1 MNQFLSKV
9 NRYVIALIGV
19 LVLGISSVYAG
30 TAYTNGRAFLKQ
42 GSPTGGGKVYVASN
56 ATEPTSGQYKAVTSS
71 TSPAFNVQVDGNATF
86 HYWAV
91 ANAGYIFTGW
101 YTAEGALQSSGAAHI
116 SKAVTAGTAGTSD
129 THAYADFY
137 ASFIKQIQ
145 LSFVVPTNGSFTITH
160 KGSEVTPA
168 YSSFT
173 TEGKVVLTALPA
185 DGYKLRGWYTTTN
198 GGVTKNYFAFGNSC
212 EPNFTSNTT
221 IGAEFVPDDGKATF
235 WIKGTNFI
243 YDNLTDANT
252 KAASVSSKMIV
263 VVSDGVVGAGTY
275 TISSGVTLLI
285 PYEETYTLMTKP
297 NIKHIPSPNAASKVT
312 SIFRKLTLA
321 SGATVNVSGN
331 ICIGGSI
338 ASCNGGSPSSFP
350 TGPVGMLDLS
360 RGGTINLA
368 SGSNLYAWG
377 YVKGQDMDQGNNTEA
392 SGVGQINA
400 ASNAT
405 VWEDYQVG
413 EWRGGTAS
421 STIYNNKGSWK
432 FFPFQSYT
440 VQNIEAPVNYAY
452 GSNLKCFWTIFG
464 NGSVYDVNFP
474 LIASSGSLFKLAS
487 GGTVRKWYDPT
498 TDHVCFELGGTAALD
513 ALTLSVMGETVSSSD
528 YYLPIPANL
537 KIILKSGNSLTVS
550 KPMTMHAGSVVEVK
564 SGATLNVNN
573 RVHLFDADDW
583 DTYCMY
589 AYYYRTYYSPSLHF
603 NRGEGTAKTNL
614 EDATVIVDGTV
625 DVKGAYLYSSAHGS
639 NICGNG
645 GGTFKYAAL
654 PSNTTMTQC
663 KVLKDNVSVN
673 IRSANLHNDNGTYTK
688 GIASTTFK
696 NVNGR
701 WFTNA
706 KATEK
711 ANHTYD
717 FTYIKSGDVYG
728 TGGTNATVAACWSKD
743 KTGLE
748 LQDKWANIKS
758 EGCDNWWT
766 GIDDSHLYNWTRN
779 SAWHQ
784 YIKTGSTTTG
794 SGEEAVT
801 TDTYVGSDGKMLY
814 KTDCEFVD
822 AGSIDGNC
830 LYPSN
835 KALVNGSLIA
845 VTANT
850 SPDHGYHATADAS
863 TYYLCFEGCVWHPA
877 TRNAENLYTVD
888 GTKYIWYGDKWMAV
902 EYDSGVSLHYSLNAT
917 NVKIYYEY
925 VGSAWVLATP
935 VAEVVTSA
943 GTEQV
948 FSIANAITKAKAG
961 GTNVT
966 IRLLKNISG
975 TISYDGTNNCGL
987 DLNGFTL
994 SSSTSGMITVNSAT
1008 ATFIIKDQS
1017 AAGTGKVQLSYS
1029 ANARHYAISVTKG
1042 NLVVNSGT
1050 ISAIN
1055 TMAYNSSSAK
1065 TVDVGAITVAA
1076 GHKVTV
1082 NGGSIEAISDHNPY
1096 GIYLAGATAMATIN
1110 GGTIEAKTTE
1120 RSSSVDSPYGI
1131 IGAGSIYV
1139 NGGTVKA
1146 TCYRSSSSRGIS
1158 SSGTFTMTG
1167 GSVIAT
1173 ASSTCYG
1180 VYAASGSNTT
1190 ISGGTVTS
1198 TTTGGTARALIS
1210 YATATVSGG
1219 TLTAT
1224 AGGSDAKGIY
1234 VANGTTT
1241 VNAGAVVNAT
1251 ATTKAYGI
1259 YYADNTPTVT
1269 VNGGAFTV
1277 STTSTTGSYGV
1288 YAAKGTGTIN
1298 DGTFTVTA
1306 KTTGAEG
1313 MHVETANTP
1322 KLTLNGGKFMVK
1334 NSDGAANGTIN
1345 NTGATLA
1352 NFSMAG
1358 GYFNVAPNGTTNIA
1372 AGKTVKD
1379 LDATVEASLISAGYT
1394 KKIAGNEYTVTWC
1407 KMGGNTGSNILKTEK
1422 WESGKVPVWTGAD
1435 PDLNTTGVTRVF
1447 AGWNTGTWNSG
1458 TAYPIG
1464 TPLPA
1469 ITDHDVT
1476 YYAINRPIYAEVIAD
1491 GKDSLFTSAQSAWKY
1506 AMKKTQATIRIKT
1519 QLGTEESVGNMTQ
1532 MVFNPD
1538 NANSTIT
1545 LDLNGLSWTMGR
1557 HATAAN
1563 NTSPFIHVNPTQT
1576 GCKLI
1581 ITDNSA
1587 SGNGYLMNSWAKT
1600 DGDLRCVE
1608 VNAGELVLQKGG
1620 IKVKN
1625 TDADHYSYGVV
1636 VSGNNARFTMTGG
1649 TVYATDGKSP
1659 RGVNVANGYGDI
1671 AGGTVEANS
1680 TASEAYALLSYDTVT
1695 VSGGATLR
1703 AIGATGSTYGTYC
1716 NGAAAVLNI
1725 DSAIIISNAYQTAK
1739 GIYSLGGGQTTVDGK
1754 SSISATT
1761 TTGSGA
1767 YALYATGANT
1777 KITTNAG
1784 SYTAT
1789 SALNSAYGVY
1799 AISQGK
1805 VIVNGGSFA
1814 VTATGNAARG
1824 VYAEN
1829 NGVDSIRGGSFNVTS
1844 DTHADPSSFGAYAT
1858 GGTVNI
1864 EDGNFT
1870 LNVHKDL
1877 SNRNC
1882 DLARCGTGASYL
1894 NISGGTFAG
1903 DSAYHAVRSFG
1914 GETMITGN
1922 PVFTA
1927 QRGVDA
1933 GAWASADGTAKVTID
1948 GGTFYCTDNF
1958 ALYATTHTYNG
1969 KTVVGDMTVLDGKFH
1984 TKSNIKPINKSSRPT
1999 YLKIKGGYFT
2009 SYTASDISNNALDSF
2024 VVAPSYTT
2032 AVESTDPMYA
2042 SPNDYRYRVNT
2053 KFTVTWKDGAT
2064 TLKTQEYNRNEIP
2077 SYGGDY
2083 NPSTSAETYEFLGW
2097 SPAIGPVTKDTTY
2110 TALKQKYEA
2119 EVFETGSATTKRYT
2133 TFEAAWADVQK
2144 IENGTLR
2151 ILSNCYKGT
2160 TLTYNPAPAEG
2171 VAEGT
2176 PGYFTTATTTIDLN
2190 GHTYNN
2196 YTSTTDTYALEMKK
2210 AGCKLIITDTSGKTS
2225 GYFGHMNYNAPNC
2238 RYRGVKLEK
2247 GELVLAGG
2255 TLRTQNTYPYLA
2267 DDSEDFSSSGA
2278 YTVLVYAGTTF
2289 TMTGGTLLAEAHK
2302 NARAVCFV
2310 GNGVA
2315 NISGGEIKVLAQY
2328 KKKDDAT
2335 QYYGAGAYGVI
2346 ADNSGGTANISGTVT
2361 ITSKANSSAI
2371 GVYVNASTNAA
2382 EANISGGSIDCWA
2395 KTQASMPVYC
2405 YQTKAVTNISGGSFK
2420 ANCSQD
2426 ASAWNTETVS
2436 VHKGATVNIS
2446 GGTYESTTGSNC
2458 NAVRNFGG
2466 TVTITGNPLFK
2477 TRQGVNAGDYAEA
2490 TATATVYV
2498 NGGTFNNK
2506 GYCFYAN
2513 TSTNDNGTVTGKV
2526 YVNAGYFNSYGGSI
2540 CSGTAGTNLVLN
2552 GGYYKERS
2560 GTSTK
2565 TNITTYKGATT
2576 TVSTLSPAITVAD
2589 TTYHYQL
2596 LTDFNITWLGGES
2609 YSKVTQVKSGVVP
2622 TNTDLD
2628 GKCFLRNDSAF
2639 YFTGWTP
2646 TPIGVIGDAT
2656 YNAAGVYHEAKVTVS
2671 AQDSIFDNFDEA
2683 WAYAM
2688 DQASA
2693 TITLLTNL
2701 TRTTSIIYNPT
2712 PANARHTFDLNN
2724 FTIKENTTDRLLI
2737 VNKADAKL
2745 TITDNSSAKGGCL
2758 YKKMDSSANIST
2770 SVVYHG
2776 ELILAGGK
2784 LYVENTKDDR
2794 VWHPAE
2800 CVHVSRSTDGIFTM
2814 TGGTV
2819 ESQAKYLA
2827 YPLYNYATMNISGGT
2842 IIANATTQGAAQG
2855 LYAVAGTAT
2864 ISGGTWNISST
2875 TSGAVGVAA
2884 TGWVN
2889 TTGTPR
2895 ENGVLNITGGTF
2907 NVSAATSNVQGFKSY
2922 AVGKRI
2928 DGTNYTARGIVNVS
2942 GGTFNVTCSAAT
2954 ATQVFA
2960 AQVDGWRLFDD
2971 ATPHNLIG
2979 EERGEINISGG
2990 TFTVDTRDNGA
3001 WVTNGGNVDLLRCWG
3016 NLNVTGGNFTIYQNN
3031 SSPCAIGVFRG
3042 KATVSGNP
3050 VFNVYG
3056 HTNNAYAV
3064 CAGYWTHENYCDK
3077 NAANNLAEAEVNGGT
3092 FKIITEGQNTNVI
3105 YALGQISAESRD
3117 GETIT
3122 AHAGYAMNAKITVNG
3137 GEFLGICPNES
3148 GKYPILLNS
3157 VDDRVGT
3164 YGTAKSEIY
3173 VNGGKFKSR
3182 KGTEAENTA
3191 TGAVNAHITGKI
3203 LLTGGY
3209 YETNGQLA
3217 TRKADTCDIINITS
3231 AEIDPEYANGYR
3243 YKIEP
3248 HYVAKVSKAGAS
3260 DRFFCVMKDAFDYA
3274 KTQDKSTITLLR
3286 TVDDYEGPTLYYN
3299 PSTAMSCTLD
3309 LNGFTFKGQATSG
3322 EPDRL
3327 LIVSKGGCTFTIK
3340 DSSAGK
3346 TGKFSHEKSGATFA
3360 AIVYH
3365 GTLVL
3370 ESGTVHCKNTSGNAQ
3385 ALRSTEADAIIQ
3397 VTGGKV
3403 HAEATGTAYAVNSY
3417 GPATITGGLVLAEGS
3432 YARGVNSTNANAD
3445 VKVKGNAVIK
3455 AIASA
3460 ETAYGLYVE
3469 GGGKLTINENACD
3482 TAICTTKA
3490 ARGAYVGNGQL
3501 TISGNAKIRANAGT
3515 SSYTVL
3521 AQGDNAN
3528 ATIEGGTITSYS
3540 SANSASITVYALLGA
3555 TAHITGGTFYALC
3568 ISGASNVSPI
3578 RTGADATMTI
3588 DGGTFYGGESG
3599 TQFQAVSI
3607 RGGET
3612 TINGGTFTAA
3622 TGIRAMDWADDTT
3635 IKGKLTV
3642 NGGTFT
3648 TTGTTIYVSSKA
3660 NDSRNAHSEVTI
3672 NGGKFKSTGSNIVQM
3687 DATPD
3692 GADPSTLIIAG
3703 GYFYEKSGTTFKDQ
3717 IIPFIA
3723 DTSEINTLDP
3733 LYEGTYKY
3741 EVAPHYVAS
3750 VTDGAVVTN
3759 YTTFKAAFDYAR
3771 TINNSTVTILDDCNF
3786 ETDGQYGYGL
3796 GTTGK
3801 TMTIDLN
3808 NHTVNAT
3815 NSETSYDRV
3824 FAVTGQITITD
3835 NSVAKGGKLNLTKAH
3850 NGTFLG
3856 IVFNDASQL
3865 TLANGT
3871 IYVENTTASKAVEA
3885 LNIWGTTGIFRQT
3898 GGTLQAKATSATA
3911 TGVQMRGTAEIS
3923 GGNITVTSVGS
3934 TARAFVPAADAG
3946 NSKYGSIT
3954 VSGTPTITVSGARE
3968 VSGVYANVAG
3978 TTTTISGGTWNITST
3993 TSTAYGVRLSKANT
4007 ATISGGTFN
4016 VTATTTNAYGI
4027 YVSGGG
4033 SGTVSGGTFTSRT
4046 GANKNESFGAFA
4058 TGTGTTLDIT
4068 GGTFDVNSADNA
4080 GSNINVVRVQPG
4092 ATVTISGGTFRSGA
4106 NNGNGL
4112 VAFGGVTTVSGTAL
4126 FEAYTGA
4133 YVGSWYSGDGT
4144 NDELATVNLNGGTF
4158 NVKGVAINVTWNTR
4172 YKDGVYLDSPFVN
4185 SIVNVNGGRYKTT
4198 GGTIVQKK
4206 ANGADG
4212 GTAVLHIAGGYFNE
4226 KSGTTFK
4233 GQISPYVADTCD
4245 LNTLD
4250 PLLEGIYKYEVAPH
4264 YVAKVQTGSTTKF
4277 HTTAKGAFD
4286 YAKTVS
4292 NPTITLLDNCTLT
4305 SGGDA
4310 NYNKFTAN
4318 SWTGTLDL
4326 NNFTLTPTIDGEG
4339 RAFTVRGTSSKLT
4352 ITDNSGAKGGKIYYQ
4367 GPSTASLIY
4376 FVVEGSAEV
4385 ELAAGTLYV
4394 EDTSADKVAVGF
4406 VVNSSTAKFTQSGGT
4421 FTVKGKYQAQG
4432 YYGSGTATF
4441 SGGSMYVEGET
4452 SQAIGL
4458 HPNAATA
4465 VLNVSGTFELDA
4477 KSTNNAYAVYAE
4489 NGTATIEGTPDFYAE
4504 SPTRARVLQ
4513 GTSSGNLTVDGG
4525 TFEANG
4531 TTASQSDC
4539 YVLIPEGT
4547 STITVNGGKF
4557 KNNQNNFTY
4566 KASGA
4571 TLTINGGYFNE
4582 TSGTNHKT
4590 KIDPY
4595 KGSGKVVLNLD
4606 TDDAEYI
4613 AGYRYIV
4620 TADPVAKVKVGSSVT
4635 YHPTVASAFKTANAA
4650 TSASTITMLKDAS
4663 VTSQLRLGN
4672 ADGRNCTLDLNGH
4685 TITSTSSEQYP
4696 LIVRTSG
4703 GSLTITDL
4711 TESKLGRLDI
4721 TTNFNS
4727 TGKSAN
4733 PYGVYVYTGT
4743 FNLNAGTISVSCST
4757 DTVCGIVAKASQT
4770 FTMNGGTLDVSATN
4784 MVGYGVNSSG
4794 TATIKNGTVQ
4804 VAAMG
4809 KAYGIA
4815 RSGGTFTVEDGK
4827 FNISSTSATAYATNK
4842 SSTDANLVIQG
4853 GWYTTNTRLAT
4864 GVAAP
4869 YQVLSLAGQSPYL
4882 YEVAEAYTLT
4892 WTTDGDPLTG
4902 TYTSGTTKVGASIV
4916 APNTPTKT
4924 GYTFSAWTP
4933 AVAAT
4938 MPAANTTYTAT
4949 WTINSFNVTF
4959 NMQGHGAAIAKQTID
4974 YNGLVTEPAT
4984 PTEANYVFG
4993 GWYKEAGCT
5002 NAWNF
5007 STDHVTAATTLYAK
5021 WTAAEASVTVSGAT
5035 TYYATLDAAWTAANS
5050 ATAAST
5056 IKLLKAA
5063 TVTTRLTYDNE
5074 NDQNCT
5080 LDLNGHTITS
5090 NTDNRYPLYINN
5102 ASTTFTITDGT
5113 VGKSGK
5119 LSITTTY
5126 SSGEISA
5133 VNLNAGTLLLEGGT
5147 IEVTTG
5153 GNHTNGVYVNSGT
5166 TFTMN
5171 DGIIHVT
5178 TTNSKRGR
5186 GVYTKGTTTINGG
5199 VINMETA
5206 NNGTVVY
5213 YSAGTATINDGKF
5226 QITNN
5231 AGKYVV
5237 YPNSAGSNVKIK
5249 GGYYNAAGTYL
5260 TNYVSAP
5267 YHVFNVSPALD
5278 GIYTYEVAEGY
5289 TLTWSTDGDPLT
5301 GTYTSGTTKVGT
5313 TIVAPST
5320 PTKTGYT
5327 FAGWST
5333 TPAATMPA
5341 ANTTYTATW
5350 TVNSYTIRFLNYD
5363 GSVLQ
5368 SGSVNYGETPV
5379 YSGETP
5385 SKPADATYTY
5395 TFTGWS
5401 PAIAAVSGVQ
5411 DYTAQFSQT
5420 ANVASVTAN
5429 ASGYTRYYTDF
5440 SDAFKDVKE
5449 ATVAVTITLLKDV
5462 SSPALVYSGINTDC
5476 TLDLNG
5482 HTLTNTNTSAQVA
5495 VNIYKAG
5502 TTFTIT
5508 DKTESKSGQIRIV
5521 STQADEAYG
5530 LYVYAGH
5537 LKLEA
5542 GTIYASLAANTCAG
5556 VRAVTAN
5563 SSFTM
5568 DGGTIHLVTTGTNN
5582 GIGVTASN
5590 GTTIINGG
5598 TIHVETTSGDGYGI
5612 KHDGGTV
5619 TVNDGKFNISATG
5632 SAYATNLAGAN
5643 ASVVIRGG
5651 YYTTNSQLYPTAPYH
5666 VFDLTGESPYRYEV
5680 AEAYTLTWNL
5690 DGGSIATPGTPAG
5703 YVKKGATL
5711 TAPTV
5716 TKTGYTFAAWSPA
5729 VAATMPAA
5737 NTTYTATWT
5746 MDEVGDRLDIVDWT
5760 ATNLTINAN
5769 GWSASG
5775 WPYTINGIEYAKDAR
5790 AADRTLEIPYSGEA
5804 GTDLRITVESG
5815 GSIIRQHYYRIPFIG
5830 TADGIS
5836 ESDIIYVNSGNLTI
5850 NASSTPR
5857 IAALYIRPEASVSI
5871 TGGTLAIDKLVLR
5884 TLPWQAAAINGS
5896 FTAAETWYTRIAP
5909 NKRTI
5914 TGPYAPI
5921 TYESS
5926 SYYQF
5931 ALPRNCTAKLKDVQ
5945 VSHGANTPYGN
5956 TWLLKRY
5963 NEETRAANGTG
5974 EANWVVLDKEEYIQ
5988 GGVGYE
5994 MSSNSNYYREFY
6006 FPLGAVNSAS
6016 IGTTTAVS
6024 FHSGAAGA
6032 QHAGWNWVASPLMG
6046 VFDNSGADPETGMKI
6061 GWLLTDGSYDQGIP
6075 DYIYPAIPFS
6085 YQTSSGQSTISFA
6098 GSSIVASVPFR
6109 RVAAQEETVRLQWI
6123 HLDIQ
6128 DTTGVGDH
6136 TSILAHPMRYE
6147 EAYKPGIDVAK
6158 QSFTASRAL
6167 LYSSHAYGEMAFA
6180 GVSDSLLMRGVP
6192 LTIYSPVAQ
6201 ELTISMRA
6209 NNWLDRLDH
6218 VWLVDYETGVRTDL
6232 LIGDYTF
6239 DAAAGTTAGRLVL
6252 EGQFKTPQIIT
6263 GNEDVQDESTKPIKY
6278 IYQDKMYIQIGDKV
6292 YDATGKL
6299 VNKK

>member
-1 MNQFLSKV
+1 MKDYFLSKN
-9 NRYVIALIGV
+9 NRWLIALIGV
-19 LVLGISSVYAG
+19 MVLSVGSAYAG
-30 TAYTNGRAFLKQ
+30 TAYSDGRAYLRQ
-42 GSPTGGGKVYVASN
+42 GSPTGAGKVYVSTSSSTPAAS
-56 ATEPTSGQYKAVTSS
+56 SYKACNTVQTSETTTPS
-71 TSPAFNVQVDGNATF
+71 ASAQVSGEKKTTTYYF
-86 HYWAV
+86 WAK

-101 YTAEGALQSSGAAHI
+101 YDSNGNLLNSGAANI
-116 SKAVTAGTAGTSD
+116 SKSITSGQAGGSD
-129 THAYADFY
+129 THAYLDLH

-145 LSFVVPTNGSFTITH
+145 MSFVVPTNGSFTINH
-160 KGSEVTPA
+160 NGSAVA
-168 YSSFT
+168 NYASFA
-173 TEGKVVLTALPA
+173 TEGKVVLTATPD

-198 GGVTKNYFAFGNSC
+198 GGATKKYVAFGTTY
-212 EPNFTSNTT
+212 EPNFTSNVT
-221 IGAEFVPDDGKATF
+221 IGADFVPDDGKATF
-235 WIKGTNFI
+235 WNKNNGKI
-243 YDNLTDANT
+243 YDNLNTANSE
-252 KAASVSSKMIV
+252 ASSGQVIV
-263 VVSDGVVGAGTY
+263 AVNDGVLGAGTY
-275 TISSGVTLLI
+275 TIKAGVTLLI
-285 PYEETYTLMTKP
+285 PFDETYNLMTTPKV
-297 NIKHIPSPNAASKVT
+297 NHMASGT
-312 SIFRKLTLA
+312 SSLFLFRKLTLA
-321 SGATVNVSGN
+321 DGAIINCSGN
-331 ICIGGSI
+331 ICVGGQM
-338 ASCNGGSPSSFP
+338 ASVNGGQPSSYP
-350 TGPVGMLDLS
+350 MGACGMLDLS
-360 RGGTINLA
+360 RGGTINLK
-368 SGSNLYAWG
+368 SGAVLYAWG
-377 YVKGQDMDQGNNTEA
+377 FVKGQDMDQGNNTEA
-392 SGVGQINA
+392 SGVGKIVA
-400 ASNAT
+400 ESGAT
-405 VWEDYQVG
+405 VWEDFQVG

-421 STIYNNKGSWK
+421 STIYSNKGSWK

-440 VQNIEAPVNYAY
+440 IQNVEVPVEYQT
-452 GSNLKCFWTIFG
+452 GSKLKCYWAIFG
-464 NGSVYDVNFP
+464 NGQTFTVPFTAVGVSADTDK
-474 LIASSGSLFKLAS
+474 SLFVLGT
-487 GGTVRKWYDPT
+487 GGTLKKWYDPT
-498 TDHVCFELGGTAALD
+498 TDRVCYELGGGASINAIQ
-513 ALTLSVMGETVSSSD
+513 LTVMGESVSSSD
-528 YYLPIPANL
+528 YYLPIPANMH
-537 KIILKSGNSLTVS
+537 IALKSGCTLNLT

-564 SGATLNVNN
+564 SGATLNIQA
-573 RVHLFDADDW
+573 RVHMFDQEDW
-583 DTYCMY
+583 GTYCMY
-589 AYYYRTYYSPSLHF
+589 AYYYRTYRNLTSHYD
-603 NRGEGTAKTNL
+603 RGNGTSKANL
-614 EDATVIVDGTV
+614 EDATLIVDGAVNVSNQMLYATQH
-625 DVKGAYLYSSAHGS
+625 GA

-645 GGTFKYAAL
+645 GGTFKYGSL

-663 KVLKDNVSVN
+663 TTLSDANSVN
-673 IRSANLHNDNGTYTK
+673 IRSANLHNDNDSYTK
-688 GIASTTFK
+688 GVASTTFK

-706 KATEK
+706 NSTWKSDKTF
-711 ANHTYD
+711 N
-717 FTYIKSGDVYG
+717 FTYIKSGEVYG
-728 TGGTNATVAACWSKD
+728 TSGTNGTVKACYSKD
-743 KTGLE
+743 KTGLV
-748 LQDKWANIKS
+748 LRDKWANVKAQ
-758 EGCDNWWT
+758 GCSGWFV
-766 GIDDSHLYNWTRN
+766 GLDDDHLYNYTRN

-794 SGEEAVT
+794 EGEEAVT

-814 KTDCEFVD
+814 KTDCEFVE

-830 LYPSN
+830 LYPSD

-845 VTANT
+845 VTANA
-850 SPDHGYHATADAS
+850 SPDHGHHATASVS
-863 TYYLCFEGCVWHPA
+863 TYYLCFDGCVWHPA
-877 TRNAENLYTVD
+877 TRNEENLYTVD
-888 GTKYIWYGDKWMAV
+888 GTKYIWYGDEWLAV
-902 EYDSGVSLHYSLNAT
+902 QYDSSVSKYYSLSET

-943 GTEQV
+943 GTDQV
-948 FSIANAITKAKAG
+948 YSLADAITKAKAG

-994 SSSTSGMITVNSAT
+994 SSSSNNMITVNHASAN
-1008 ATFIIKDQS
+1008 FIIKDQS

-1029 ANARHYAISVTKG
+1029 ANTRRYAISVTKG
-1042 NLVVNSGT
+1042 HLVVNSGT

-1082 NGGSIEAISDHNPY
+1082 NGGTIEAISDHNPY

-1234 VANGTTT
+1234 VAGGTTT
-1241 VNAGAVVNAT
+1241 VNTGATVSAS
-1251 ATTKAYGI
+1251 ATTNAYGI
-1259 YYADNTPTVT
+1259 YYADGTPTVT

-1277 STTSTTGSYGV
+1277 STTSATGAYGV

-1334 NSDGAANGTIN
+1334 NSNGSANGTIN

-1372 AGKTVKD
+1372 SGKSVKD
-1379 LDATVEASLISAGYT
+1379 VSSTKEQAIYDAGYV
-1394 KKIAGNEYTVTWC
+1394 KKIAGNEYTVTW
-1407 KMGGNTGSNILKTEK
+1407 KSFNGKEELGTTQV
-1422 WESGKVPVWTGAD
+1422 ESGKVPVCPYAIPDQSTNKATYEAIGWTTEKG
-1435 PDLNTTGVTRVF
+1435 NE
-1447 AGWNTGTWNSG
+1447 GTKYTYDEG
-1458 TAYPIG
+1458 
-1464 TPLPA
+1464 LPA
-1469 ITDHDVT
+1469 IVDADVT
-1476 YYAINRPIYAEVIAD
+1476 YFVRVQTIYAEVIA
-1491 GKDSLFTSAQSAWKY
+1491 GGTTTRYTSARTAWTNALKN
-1506 AMKKTQATIRIKT
+1506 KNATIRVLSNYANT
-1519 QLGTEESVGNMTQ
+1519 YQ
-1532 MVFNPD
+1532 MVFNPT

-1545 LDLNGLSWTMGR
+1545 LDLNGHYWADNGKRGNQYLLD
-1557 HATAAN
+1557 
-1563 NTSPFIHVNPTQT
+1563 VNPTQT

-1587 SGNGYLMNSWAKT
+1587 SGNGYLQNSFAKT
-1600 DGDLRCVE
+1600 NGDLRCALVQK
-1608 VNAGELVLQKGG
+1608 GELVLQGG
-1620 IKVKN
+1620 GLKVYN
-1625 TDADHYSYGVV
+1625 TAPIDSAKYSNAVY

-1649 TVYATDGKSP
+1649 TVYSTDSVSP
-1659 RGVNVANGYGDI
+1659 RAICVGNGYADI
-1671 AGGTVEANS
+1671 AGGTVEAKS
-1680 TASEAYALLSYDTVT
+1680 IIGSAYGILCYDTAT
-1695 VSGGATLR
+1695 ISGGAT
-1703 AIGATGSTYGTYC
+1703 IKATGPAGSAYGLYC
-1716 NGAAAVLNI
+1716 NSALAPALLTI
-1725 DSAIIISNAYQTAK
+1725 DNCNVVSKGTGWVS
-1739 GIYSLGGGQTTVDGK
+1739 GIYAYGGGTVIVDGNPTI
-1754 SSISATT
+1754 SSTA

-1767 YALYATGANT
+1767 FGVYATGTNT
-1777 KITTNAG
+1777 NVTINSGTFTVKAATTAPRGIN
-1784 SYTAT
+1784 TT
-1789 SALNSAYGVY
+1789 STGTVTV
-1799 AISQGK
+1799 K
-1805 VIVNGGSFA
+1805 GGSF
-1814 VTATGNAARG
+1814 T
-1824 VYAEN
+1824 
-1829 NGVDSIRGGSFNVTS
+1829 VTS
-1844 DTHADPSSFGAYAT
+1844 DLDGDPSAFGAYAES
-1858 GGTVNI
+1858 GTVNI
-1864 EDGNFT
+1864 EGGNFT
-1870 LNVHKDL
+1870 LNVLQANMNADL
-1877 SNRNC
+1877 V
-1882 DLARCGTGASYL
+1882 RCGPSATAYL
-1894 NISGGTFAG
+1894 NVSGGTFTSEKG
-1903 DSAYHAVRSFG
+1903 FYGVRSFG
-1914 GETMITGN
+1914 GETTVTGN

-1927 QRGVDA
+1927 HRGIGA
-1933 GAWASADGTAKVTID
+1933 GEWASATGTAKVTID
-1948 GGTFYCTDNF
+1948 GGTYNCTVGY
-1958 ALYATTHTYNG
+1958 ALLSTTHTHGTTGN
-1969 KTVVGDMTVLDGKFH
+1969 VVTGDVTILDGKFH
-1984 TKSNIKPINKSSRPT
+1984 TLSSVQPIDASKST
-1999 YLKIKGGYFT
+1999 DYLKIKGGYFT
-2009 SYTASDISNNALDSF
+2009 SYTSSNVSNLNKY

-2190 GHTYNN
+2190 GHTYNC
-2196 YTSTTDTYALEMKK
+2196 YSSTTDTYALEMKK

-2238 RYRGVKLEK
+2238 RYRGIKLEQ

-2255 TLRTQNTYPYLA
+2255 TLRAQNTYPYLA
-2267 DDSEDFSSSGA
+2267 DDSETYSSTGA
-2278 YTVLVYAGTTF
+2278 YTVVVCAGTTF
-2289 TMTGGTLLAEAHK
+2289 TMTGGILYAEAHK
-2302 NARAVCFV
+2302 DAEAIKFV

-2315 NISGGEIKVLAQY
+2315 NISGGEIKALAKF

-2335 QYYGAGAYGVI
+2335 QYYGAGAYGSYM
-2346 ADNSGGTANISGTVT
+2346 DNLGGELNMSGTATMT
-2361 ITSKANSSAI
+2361 IKANSSAI
-2371 GVYVNASTNAA
+2371 GARVRGVANDAVV
-2382 EANISGGSIDCWA
+2382 NISGGSIDCWA
-2395 KTQASMPVYC
+2395 QTQGSRPVEC
-2405 YQTKAVTNISGGSFK
+2405 TAAKAVANISGGSFK

-2426 ASAWNTETVS
+2426 ANAWNTETVCLQQD
-2436 VHKGATVNIS
+2436 ATANIS
-2446 GGTYESTTGSNC
+2446 GGTFESSVGANC

-2477 TRQGVNAGDYAEA
+2477 TRQGICAGDYAVS
-2490 TATATVYV
+2490 TTTATVYV
-2498 NGGTFNNK
+2498 NGGTFNTK

-2513 TSTNDNGTVTGKV
+2513 TNTRESYTLTGKV

-2596 LTDFNITWLGGES
+2596 LTDFNITWLGGDS

-2724 FTIKENTTDRLLI
+2724 FTIKENTTDRLLF

-2770 SVVYHG
+2770 SVIYHG

-2907 NVSAATSNVQGFKSY
+2907 NVSAATSNVQGIKSY

-2942 GGTFNVTCSAAT
+2942 GGTFNVTCSATT

-2971 ATPHNLIG
+2971 AMPHNLIG
-2979 EERGEINISGG
+2979 EERGEMNISGG

-3031 SSPCAIGVFRG
+3031 SSPSAIGVFRG
-3042 KATVSGNP
+3042 KTTVSGNP

-3056 HTNNAYAV
+3056 HTSNAYAV
-3064 CAGYWTHENYCDK
+3064 CAGYWTHESYCDK

-3122 AHAGYAMNAKITVNG
+3122 GHAGYAMNAKITVNG
-3137 GEFLGICPNES
+3137 GEFLGICPNAS
-3148 GKYPILLNS
+3148 GKYPIMLNS
-3157 VDDRVGT
+3157 RVDLVGT

-3182 KGTEAENTA
+3182 KGTEADNTS
-3191 TGAVNAHITGKI
+3191 TGAVNCHNVIGTL

-3209 YETNGQLA
+3209 YETSGQLA
-3217 TRKADTCDIINITS
+3217 AQKADTCDIINITS
-3231 AEIDPEYANGYR
+3231 AEIDPEYNNGYR
-3243 YKIEP
+3243 YKIAI
-3248 HYVAKVSKAGAS
+3248 HYVAQVTATGV
-3260 DRFFCVMKDAFDYA
+3260 DRKFATFRGAFDYA
-3274 KTQDKSTITLLR
+3274 KTLANSKITLL
-3286 TVDDYEGPTLYYN
+3286 DNINYEGLNFEYN
-3299 PSTAMSCTLD
+3299 PTTATTCTLD
-3309 LNGFTFKGQATSG
+3309 LNGHTFKGAVSG
-3322 EPDRL
+3322 HGNYNDERL
-3327 LIVSKGGCTFTIK
+3327 LIVSKAGATFTIK
-3340 DSSAGK
+3340 DSSEGK
-3346 TGKFSHEKSGATFA
+3346 TGKFSHEKSGAKFA

-3370 ESGTVHCKNTSGNAQ
+3370 ESGTVHCKNTSGGAE
-3385 ALRSTEADAIIQ
+3385 ALRSTDPDAIIQ
-3397 VTGGKV
+3397 MTGGKA
-3403 HAEATGTAYAVNSY
+3403 HAEASATAIGVNSY
-3417 GPATITGGLVLAEGS
+3417 APATISGGEILAEGEGTGS
-3432 YARGVNSTNANAD
+3432 AARGVNAQNANAD
-3445 VKVKGNAVIK
+3445 V
-3455 AIASA
+3455 
-3460 ETAYGLYVE
+3460 
-3469 GGGKLTINENACD
+3469 TING
-3482 TAICTTKA
+3482 TA
-3490 ARGAYVGNGQL
+3490 
-3501 TISGNAKIRANAGT
+3501 TI
-3515 SSYTVL
+3515 
-3521 AQGDNAN
+3521 NAN
-3528 ATIEGGTITSYS
+3528 ATTYAYGIYAEGTSAKITVEAGTINSENATADGASITANASSGGTIEI
-3540 SANSASITVYALLGA
+3540 N
-3555 TAHITGGTFYALC
+3555 GGTFTATRSV
-3568 ISGASNVSPI
+3568 SGTANVQTV
-3578 RTGADATMTI
+3578 RTANNATMI
-3588 DGGTFYGGESG
+3588 INGGTFNGSG
-3599 TQFQAVSI
+3599 YQAVNI

-3612 TINGGTFTAA
+3612 TINGGTFTAT
-3622 TGIRAMDWADDTT
+3622 TGIHAMDWADATT
-3635 IKGKLTV
+3635 ITGICVV

-3648 TTGTTIYVSSKA
+3648 TTGTTIHVSSKA

-3672 NGGKFKSTGSNIVQM
+3672 NGGKFKSTGSTLVQM

-3703 GYFYEKSGTTFKDQ
+3703 GYFYEKSGTTFKGQ
-3717 IIPFIA
+3717 ITPYVA
-3723 DTSEINTLDP
+3723 DTSRINTLDP

-3759 YTTFKAAFDYAR
+3759 YTTFKAAFDYAKTR
-3771 TINNSTVTILDDCNF
+3771 NNSVVTLLDDCDFVTN
-3786 ETDGQYGYGL
+3786 EQYGYSL
-3796 GTTGK
+3796 CPSGK
-3801 TMTIDLN
+3801 TMTLDLN

-3815 NSETSYDRV
+3815 STDYDRV
-3824 FAVTGQITITD
+3824 FGLSGQLTITD
-3835 NSVAKGGKLNLTKAH
+3835 QSGSKNGKLSLTKDY
-3850 NGTFLG
+3850 NSTFIG
-3856 IVFNDASQL
+3856 IVLNDGAKL
-3865 TLANGT
+3865 ILEEGT
-3871 IYVENTTASKAVEA
+3871 VYVENERASRGAEA
-3885 LNIWGTTGIFRQT
+3885 INVWGTTGIFTQT
-3898 GGTLQAKATSATA
+3898 GGLVHVKASGTAKAF
-3911 TGVQMRGTAEIS
+3911 QHRGTINIEGGEVRVVSTTGLAIGDSPAAEDPSTGKIGRSNIS
-3923 GGNITVTSVGS
+3923 GTAHFNITGQT
-3934 TARAFVPAADAG
+3934 DA
-3946 NSKYGSIT
+3946 N
-3954 VSGTPTITVSGARE
+3954 
-3968 VSGVYANVAG
+3968 GVYNEYASNV
-3978 TTTTISGGTWNITST
+3978 S
-3993 TSTAYGVRLSKANT
+3993 
-4007 ATISGGTFN
+4007 
-4016 VTATTTNAYGI
+4016 
-4027 YVSGGG
+4027 
-4033 SGTVSGGTFTSRT
+4033 
-4046 GANKNESFGAFA
+4046 
-4058 TGTGTTLDIT
+4058 IT
-4068 GGTFDVNSADNA
+4068 GGTFDV
-4080 GSNINVVRVQPG
+4080 
-4092 ATVTISGGTFRSGA
+4092 
-4106 NNGNGL
+4106 
-4112 VAFGGVTTVSGTAL
+4112 
-4126 FEAYTGA
+4126 
-4133 YVGSWYSGDGT
+4133 
-4144 NDELATVNLNGGTF
+4144 
-4158 NVKGVAINVTWNTR
+4158 
-4172 YKDGVYLDSPFVN
+4172 
-4185 SIVNVNGGRYKTT
+4185 
-4198 GGTIVQKK
+4198 
-4206 ANGADG
+4206 
-4212 GTAVLHIAGGYFNE
+4212 
-4226 KSGTTFK
+4226 
-4233 GQISPYVADTCD
+4233 
-4245 LNTLD
+4245 
-4250 PLLEGIYKYEVAPH
+4250 
-4264 YVAKVQTGSTTKF
+4264 
-4277 HTTAKGAFD
+4277 
-4286 YAKTVS
+4286 
-4292 NPTITLLDNCTLT
+4292 
-4305 SGGDA
+4305 
-4310 NYNKFTAN
+4310 TAN
-4318 SWTGTLDL
+4318 
-4326 NNFTLTPTIDGEG
+4326 
-4339 RAFTVRGTSSKLT
+4339 
-4352 ITDNSGAKGGKIYYQ
+4352 
-4367 GPSTASLIY
+4367 
-4376 FVVEGSAEV
+4376 
-4385 ELAAGTLYV
+4385 
-4394 EDTSADKVAVGF
+4394 
-4406 VVNSSTAKFTQSGGT
+4406 
-4421 FTVKGKYQAQG
+4421 
-4432 YYGSGTATF
+4432 
-4441 SGGSMYVEGET
+4441 
-4452 SQAIGL
+4452 
-4458 HPNAATA
+4458 
-4465 VLNVSGTFELDA
+4465 
-4477 KSTNNAYAVYAE
+4477 TNNAYGIKAFTNAATITVSGPVTINTTSTTAMAYSIYAGVGTVTLDGAIACTTTGATRARSIQAA
-4489 NGTATIEGTPDFYAE
+4489 GTATI
-4504 SPTRARVLQ
+4504 
-4513 GTSSGNLTVDGG
+4513 TVN
-4525 TFEANG
+4525 NG
-4531 TTASQSDC
+4531 TYKSVVTDSEADS
-4539 YVLIPEGT
+4539 YVIIPEGT
-4547 STITVNGGKF
+4547 SAMTVNGGKF
-4557 KNNQNNFTY
+4557 HSNKNNIAWANTS
-4566 KASGA
+4566 AGA

-4582 TSGTNHKT
+4582 SSGSYHKT
-4590 KIDPY
+4590 QVETY

-4613 AGYRYIV
+4613 AGYRYLV
-4620 TADPVAKVKVGSSVT
+4620 TSDPVAKVKAGSEVT
-4635 YHPTVASAFKTANAA
+4635 YYISVADAIKAANDKTNPTV
-4650 TSASTITMLKDAS
+4650 TMLKNTTTTQQTISAAM
-4663 VTSQLRLGN
+4663 TI
-4672 ADGRNCTLDLNGH
+4672 DLNGK
-4685 TITSTSSEQYP
+4685 TVTSTQASSKKGVFS
-4696 LIVRTSG
+4696 INASG
-4703 GSLTITDL
+4703 QTVTITD
-4711 TESKLGRLDI
+4711 SG
-4721 TTNFNS
+4721 
-4727 TGKSAN
+4727 TGGKIDHTASYAGYV
-4733 PYGVYVYTGT
+4733 YGVA
-4743 FNLNAGTISVSCST
+4743 LAAGTLNVT
-4757 DTVCGIVAKASQT
+4757 
-4770 FTMNGGTLDVSATN
+4770 GGTIYAKNTHTKDT
-4784 MVGYGVNSSG
+4784 
-4794 TATIKNGTVQ
+4794 TIYR
-4804 VAAMG
+4804 
-4809 KAYGIA
+4809 AYGIYTA
-4815 RSGGTFTVEDGK
+4815 ASTTLTISDGTIEAK
-4827 FNISSTSATAYATNK
+4827 CPNISYAYGISAAGNLTMTGGEVTASATAAAYGIYANNTTTEL
-4842 SSTDANLVIQG
+4842 SDVTV
-4853 GWYTTNTRLAT
+4853 TTNTTGAT
-4864 GVAAP
+4864 SIAIYDRAGHMTVHSGTYTSTGTSSAYAIYAYKVAAAIVDVEGGKFSGTTREL
-4869 YQVLSLAGQSPYL
+4869 YKGSNSTVSISGGYYVHNTTVKENCASNHHVLPASLTEGGITYN
-4882 YEVAEAYTLT
+4882 YKVAEAYTLT
-4892 WTTDGDPLTG
+4892 WTTDGDALTG
-4902 TYTSGTTKVGASIV
+4902 DYTTGYTEPGASIV

-4938 MPAANTTYTAT
+4938 MPAANTEYTAT
-4949 WTINSFNVTF
+4949 WTINSFDVTF

-5007 STDHVTAATTLYAK
+5007 ASDHVTAATTLYAK

-5063 TVTTRLTYDNE
+5063 TVTTQLTYDNE

-5090 NTDNRYPLYINN
+5090 TTAVQRPLYINN

-5153 GNHTNGVYVNSGT
+5153 GNNTNGVYVNSGT

-5178 TTNSKRGR
+5178 TTNNKRGR

-5213 YSAGTATINDGKF
+5213 RSAGTATINDGKF
-5226 QITNN
+5226 QITSK
-5231 AGKYVV
+5231 ASKFVV
-5237 YPNSAGSNVKIK
+5237 YPDNAGSNVKIK
-5249 GGYYNAAGTYL
+5249 GGYYNAVGTYL

-5313 TIVAPST
+5313 TIVAPNT

-5341 ANTTYTATW
+5341 ANTTYTALWAEAEVTINGVTTPYAKFYDSGAMGEAWYAANASRFNPATIKLLQDVEVDEQLLYNNGFGQNCTLDLNGHTITSTTAEQSPLSISCSGSTFIITDNTETKLGKLSMTTYSEKAIFGAYAENGNLVLNAGTIEVTSSTATTCGVTANQNGIFTMNGGTIHVKATNSSKEGRGVYLAGSVSINGGTVHVEAAGDGYGIKRDGGTVTVNDGKFNITSSSGTPYITNQANNTYVKIYGGYYNINRNLATCVAAPYHVFGLTSGAEFDEGYRYEVAEGYRLTWNLGGGTVTAAGTAAAVDATGTPNAYVKAGASITAPTVTRTGYTFSAWSPAVAATMPAANTTYTATW
-5350 TVNSYTIRFLNYD
+5350 TVNTYTVTWKDAD
-5363 GSVLQ
+5363 GTTLETDENVP
-5368 SGSVNYGETPV
+5368 YGTTPAYNGATPQKATDAEYAYAFKTWSPAVSAVTGDAV
-5379 YSGETP
+5379 YT
-5385 SKPADATYTY
+5385 ATYT
-5395 TFTGWS
+5395 TT
-5401 PAIAAVSGVQ
+5401 PV
-5411 DYTAQFSQT
+5411 
-5420 ANVASVTAN
+5420 VASLTVN
-5429 ASGYTRYYTDF
+5429 SSGNKYYYTDF
-5440 SDAFKDVKE
+5440 STAFDQAKG
-5449 ATVAVTITLLKDV
+5449 APFPVTITLLKDV
-5462 SSPALVYSGINTDC
+5462 SSAALVYNGSNTDC

-5482 HTLTNTNTSAQVA
+5482 HTLTSTSPIVA
-5495 VNIYKAG
+5495 LNIYKADI
-5502 TTFTIT
+5502 TFTIT
-5508 DKTESKSGQIRIV
+5508 DKTESKSGQIKIV

-5530 LYVYAGH
+5530 LYVHDGH

-5582 GIGVTASN
+5582 GIGVMASN

-5612 KHDGGTV
+5612 KRDGGTV
-5619 TVNDGKFNISATG
+5619 TVNGGKFNISASG
-5632 SAYATNLAGAN
+5632 SAYATNLASAN
-5643 ASVVIRGG
+5643 ANVVIRGG
-5651 YYTTNSQLYPTAPYH
+5651 YYTTNSRLNPTAPYH
-5666 VFDLTGESPYRYEV
+5666 VFGLTSGAEYGEGYRYEV
-5680 AEAYTLTWNL
+5680 AEGYTLTWAL
-5690 DGGSIATPGTPAG
+5690 DGGSITTPGTPAG
-5703 YVKKGATL
+5703 IVKSGAAL

-5716 TKTGYTFAAWSPA
+5716 TKPGYTFSAWEPSVP
-5729 VAATMPAA
+5729 ATMPASDV
-5737 NTTYTATWT
+5737 TCTATWT
-5746 MDEVGDRLDIVDWT
+5746 PVAITFTGATNSLWSTASNWTPACVPTVAHDIYIQKPCSVDIDRAEAKSVVIRTGYNSYTGSLTVGPNKGLNVDGTITKTTNGSNSLATSPSDLVLESSAAGNASLIFDNHAIGGGTNYAQAMVEMYSKAEYNANAGTVTWQYIGVPFSGESSAKSLYYGCWIYEWLNDCSGWGAVANGGVVNPWTGYCITQSAATTYDMQGKLLPTDYVSTTVPAGKEKVFANSWT
-5760 ATNLTINAN
+5760 APIQIKQLRDEDFGDMEKVIYKFNTGFDDDNN
-5769 GWSASG
+5769 GA
-5775 WPYTINGIEYAKDAR
+5775 
-5790 AADRTLEIPYSGEA
+5790 
-5804 GTDLRITVESG
+5804 V
-5815 GSIIRQHYYRIPFIG
+5815 
-5830 TADGIS
+5830 
-5836 ESDIIYVNSGNLTI
+5836 
-5850 NASSTPR
+5850 
-5857 IAALYIRPEASVSI
+5857 
-5871 TGGTLAIDKLVLR
+5871 
-5884 TLPWQAAAINGS
+5884 
-5896 FTAAETWYTRIAP
+5896 
-5909 NKRTI
+5909 
-5914 TGPYAPI
+5914 
-5921 TYESS
+5921 
-5926 SYYQF
+5926 
-5931 ALPRNCTAKLKDVQ
+5931 
-5945 VSHGANTPYGN
+5945 GN
-5956 TWLLKRY
+5956 T
-5963 NEETRAANGTG
+5963 
-5974 EANWVVLDKEEYIQ
+5974 
-5988 GGVGYE
+5988 
-5994 MSSNSNYYREFY
+5994 
-6006 FPLGAVNSAS
+6006 
-6016 IGTTTAVS
+6016 
-6024 FHSGAAGA
+6024 
-6032 QHAGWNWVASPLMG
+6032 
-6046 VFDNSGADPETGMKI
+6046 
-6061 GWLLTDGSYDQGIP
+6061 
-6075 DYIYPAIPFS
+6075 
-6085 YQTSSGQSTISFA
+6085 QS
-6098 GSSIVASVPFR
+6098 
-6109 RVAAQEETVRLQWI
+6109 
-6123 HLDIQ
+6123 
-6128 DTTGVGDH
+6128 
-6136 TSILAHPMRYE
+6136 
-6147 EAYKPGIDVAK
+6147 
-6158 QSFTASRAL
+6158 
-6167 LYSSHAYGEMAFA
+6167 
-6180 GVSDSLLMRGVP
+6180 
-6192 LTIYSPVAQ
+6192 
-6201 ELTISMRA
+6201 
-6209 NNWLDRLDH
+6209 
-6218 VWLVDYETGVRTDL
+6218 
-6232 LIGDYTF
+6232 
-6239 DAAAGTTAGRLVL
+6239 AAGTYRSIPIHASPYTGDSVISSMQGFYVRNTEETNQTLQLSYDNHVRPARTTDAIINGPMLAPQRISAESENTERPTVMKLIAAGSRYYADIVLLAREDFSQAYDDGWDGENLNEAGEAPLVYAL
-6252 EGQFKTPQIIT
+6252 REDGTKDAVSAIPYFEGTVVGFHTGEDNLYTVSFVYDGDEILYLNDLQEQESTLISEGNTYSFRTSEDDAEARFIISATPIAKTPTGVEGADASGNTVVRKVII
-6263 GNEDVQDESTKPIKY
+6263 N
-6278 IYQDKMYIQIGDKV
+6278 DKV
-6292 YDATGKL
+6292 YIIRGGRMYSVVGGL
-6299 VNKK
+6299 VK

>member
-1 MNQFLSKV
+1 MNFLSKI
-9 NRYVIALIGV
+9 NRLVIALLGV
-19 LVLGISSVYAG
+19 LVLTISNANAG

-42 GSPTGGGKVYVASN
+42 GSPTGGGKVYVANNGTTPAAS
-56 ATEPTSGQYKAVTSS
+56 AYKAVTSS

-101 YTAEGALQSSGAAHI
+101 YDANGVLQSSGAAHF
-116 SKAVTAGTAGTSD
+116 SKAVTAGQAGASD
-129 THAYADFY
+129 THAYADYY

-145 LSFVVPTNGSFTITH
+145 LSFITPTNGSFTITH
-160 KGSEVTPA
+160 CGSEVTPA

-198 GGVTKNYFAFGNSC
+198 GGTTKNYFAFGNSC

-263 VVSDGVVGAGTY
+263 VVSDGIVGAGTY

-285 PYEETYTLMTKP
+285 PYNETYTLMTKP
-297 NIKHIPSPNAASKVT
+297 NIKHITSASAAART
-312 SIFRKLTLA
+312 PSIFRKLTLA
-321 SGATVNVSGN
+321 PGATINVNGN

-338 ASCNGGSPSSFP
+338 ASVNGGSPSSFP

-360 RGGTINLA
+360 RGGTINLK
-368 SGSNLYAWG
+368 SNSNLYAWG

-400 ASNAT
+400 ASKAT

-474 LIASSGSLFKLAS
+474 LIASDGSLFKLAS

-537 KIILKSGNSLTVS
+537 KIVLKSGNNLTVS

-564 SGATLNVNN
+564 SGATLTVKN

-589 AYYYRTYYSPSLHF
+589 KYYYRTYFSPSLHF

-625 DVKGAYLYSSAHGS
+625 DVQGAYLYSSAHGS

-663 KVLKDNVSVN
+663 KELKDNVSVN

-696 NVNGR
+696 NVHGR

-728 TGGTNATVAACWSKD
+728 AGGTNGTVSACWSKD

-748 LQDKWANIKS
+748 LQDKWANIKA
-758 EGCDNWWT
+758 EGCTNWWT
-766 GIDDSHLYNWTRN
+766 GIDDSHLYNWTLN

-784 YIKTGSTTTG
+784 YIKTGSSTTG

-801 TDTYVGSDGKMLY
+801 TDTYAGSDGKLIY
-814 KTDCEFVD
+814 KTDCTIEEEGTID
-822 AGSIDGNC
+822 ANC
-830 LYPSN
+830 LYTVDGVK
-835 KALVNGSLIA
+835 KALVNGSFIA
-845 VTANT
+845 VTANA
-850 SPDHGYHATADAS
+850 SPDHGYHATASAS
-863 TYYLCFEGCVWHPA
+863 TYYLCFDGCVWHPA

-948 FSIANAITKAKAG
+948 FSLANAITKAKAG

-987 DLNGFTL
+987 DLNGYTL
-994 SSSTSGMITVNSAT
+994 SSSTNNMITVNNASAN
-1008 ATFIIKDQS
+1008 FIIKDQS
-1017 AAGTGKVQLSYS
+1017 AAGTGKIKAEYS
-1029 ANARHYAISVTKG
+1029 SSSKINGLKVTKG
-1042 NLVVNSGT
+1042 HIILNSGT
-1050 ISAIN
+1050 VHVKN
-1055 TMAYNSSSAK
+1055 THA
-1065 TVDVGAITVAA
+1065 T
-1076 GHKVTV
+1076 
-1082 NGGSIEAISDHNPY
+1082 
-1096 GIYLAGATAMATIN
+1096 AGATGVTVASGYKFTIN
-1110 GGTIEAKTTE
+1110 GGTLEVESKGETWGVYTESSTTSVVNINGGTIDAYTTSASGDNKT
-1120 RSSSVDSPYGI
+1120 SAIYGLGGDI
-1131 IGAGSIYV
+1131 TV
-1139 NGGTVKA
+1139 NGGTLNGKA
-1146 TCYRSSSSRGIS
+1146 STTYARGIYLNS
-1158 SSGTFTMTG
+1158 ASPKLIVNGGTIT
-1167 GSVIAT
+1167 AT
-1173 ASSTCYG
+1173 APNTIYG
-1180 VYAASGSNTT
+1180 LH
-1190 ISGGTVTS
+1190 
-1198 TTTGGTARALIS
+1198 LIAG
-1210 YATATVSGG
+1210 ATATVNGGTITATATGGTVRGILSYG
-1219 TLTAT
+1219 TLTMNGGAVNAT
-1224 AGGSDAKGIY
+1224 AGGSDSRALFLRNNTSTI
-1234 VANGTTT
+1234 
-1241 VNAGAVVNAT
+1241 NAGTVINAT
-1251 ATTKAYGI
+1251 AASNAYGI
-1259 YYADNTPTVT
+1259 YYDNGTPTVT
-1269 VNGGAFTV
+1269 VDGGSFNV
-1277 STTSTTGSYGV
+1277 STTSTTGAYGV

-1306 KTTGAEG
+1306 KTTGAYG
-1313 MHVETANTP
+1313 LYVGTTNTP

-1334 NSDGAANGTIN
+1334 NSNGSANGTIN

-1372 AGKTVKD
+1372 SGKSVKD
-1379 LDATVEASLISAGYT
+1379 VDCTKEQAIYDAGYV
-1394 KKIAGNEYTVTWC
+1394 KKIAGNEYTVTW
-1407 KMGGNTGSNILKTEK
+1407 KSYDGKTTFGTTQVED
-1422 WESGKVPVWTGAD
+1422 GQVPVWTGTI
-1435 PDLNTTGVTRVF
+1435 PDQSTSASTFQAIGWTT
-1447 AGWNTGTWNSG
+1447 
-1458 TAYPIG
+1458 TAKNKGDKYKYAEMP
-1464 TPLPA
+1464 TA
-1469 ITDHDVT
+1469 TANVT
-1476 YYAINRPIYAEVIAD
+1476 YFVYVQTIYAEVIA
-1491 GKDSLFTSAQSAWKY
+1491 GGTTTRYTNAATAWTNALTNKN
-1506 AMKKTQATIRIKT
+1506 ATIRVLSNYTNTK
-1519 QLGTEESVGNMTQ
+1519 Q
-1532 MVFNPD
+1532 MVFNPT
-1538 NANSTIT
+1538 NANSTII
-1545 LDLNGLSWTMGR
+1545 LDLNGHYWSHGTR
-1557 HATAAN
+1557 SI
-1563 NTSPFIHVNPTQT
+1563 SPLLDVNPTQT

-1587 SGNGYLMNSWAKT
+1587 SGNGYLENKWEKT
-1600 DGDLRCVE
+1600 DGDLRCVF
-1608 VNAGELVLQKGG
+1608 VQKGELVLQGG
-1620 IKVKN
+1620 GLKVYN
-1625 TDADHYSYGVV
+1625 TAPIDSAKYSNAVY

-1649 TVYATDGKSP
+1649 TVYSTDSVSP
-1659 RGVNVANGYGDI
+1659 RAICVGNGYADI

-1680 TASEAYALLSYDTVT
+1680 KTREAYGILCYDTAT
-1695 VSGGATLR
+1695 VSGGAT
-1703 AIGATGSTYGTYC
+1703 IKATGTAGSAYGLYC
-1716 NGAAAVLNI
+1716 NGA
-1725 DSAIIISNAYQTAK
+1725 SAI
-1739 GIYSLGGGQTTVDGK
+1739 LTVDSCTVESKGTGWVQGVYAISGGK
-1754 SSISATT
+1754 IVIDGNPTISSTA

-1767 YALYATGANT
+1767 FGVYATGTNT
-1777 KITTNAG
+1777 NVTINSGTFTVKAATTAPRGIN
-1784 SYTAT
+1784 T
-1789 SALNSAYGVY
+1789 SSTGTVTV
-1799 AISQGK
+1799 K
-1805 VIVNGGSFA
+1805 GGSF
-1814 VTATGNAARG
+1814 T
-1824 VYAEN
+1824 
-1829 NGVDSIRGGSFNVTS
+1829 VTS
-1844 DTHADPSSFGAYAT
+1844 DLDGDPSAFGAYAES
-1858 GGTVNI
+1858 GTVNI
-1864 EDGNFT
+1864 EGGNFT
-1870 LNVHKDL
+1870 LNVVKANQNADL
-1877 SNRNC
+1877 V
-1882 DLARCGTGASYL
+1882 RCGPSATAYL
-1894 NISGGTFAG
+1894 NVSGGTFTSEKG
-1903 DSAYHAVRSFG
+1903 FYGVRSFG
-1914 GETMITGN
+1914 GETTVTGN

-1927 QRGVDA
+1927 HRGIGA
-1933 GAWASADGTAKVTID
+1933 GEWASATGTAKVTID
-1948 GGTFYCTDNF
+1948 GGTYNCTVGY
-1958 ALYATTHTYNG
+1958 ALLSTTHTHG
-1969 KTVVGDMTVLDGKFH
+1969 TTGDVVTGDVTVLDGKFH
-1984 TKSNIKPINKSSRPT
+1984 TLSSVQPIDASKSSD

-2009 SYTASDISNNALDSF
+2009 SYTSSNVSNLNKY

-2083 NPSTSAETYEFLGW
+2083 NPSTSADTYEFLGW

-2110 TALKQKYEA
+2110 TVVKQKYEA
-2119 EVFETGSATTKRYT
+2119 EVFETGSASTRKYASITD
-2133 TFEAAWADVQK
+2133 AWADVQK
-2144 IENGTLR
+2144 IPNGTMR
-2151 ILSNCYKGT
+2151 ILSNCYKGI
-2160 TLTYNPAPAEG
+2160 TLTYNPAPEAGIEEG
-2171 VAEGT
+2171 M

-2190 GHTYNN
+2190 GHTYNC
-2196 YTSTTDTYALEMKK
+2196 YSSTTNVYALEMKK
-2210 AGCKLIITDTSGKTS
+2210 AGCKLIITDNSGKTS
-2225 GYFGHMNYNAPNC
+2225 GYFGHMNYNVPNC
-2238 RYRGVKLEK
+2238 RYKGIKLEQ

-2255 TLRTQNTYPYLA
+2255 TLRAQCTYPYLA
-2267 DDSEDFSSSGA
+2267 DGSETYSSSGA
-2278 YTVLVYAGTTF
+2278 YTVDVYAGTTF
-2289 TMTGGTLLAEAHK
+2289 TMTGGTLYAEAHQD
-2302 NARAVCFV
+2302 ARAVNFS
-2310 GNGVA
+2310 GNGVV
-2315 NISGGEIKVLAQY
+2315 NISGGEIKALAQF

-2335 QYYGAGAYGVI
+2335 QYYGGSAYGVVS
-2346 ADNSGGTANISGTVT
+2346 DNKGGTINISGTTNMT
-2361 ITSKANSSAI
+2361 IKANTGAWGMHVNGSS
-2371 GVYVNASTNAA
+2371 NAVR
-2382 EANISGGSIDCWA
+2382 ANISGGTIDCWA
-2395 KTQASMPVYC
+2395 KTSAARPVNCTDAY
-2405 YQTKAVTNISGGSFK
+2405 AVMNISGGSFK

-2426 ASAWNTETVS
+2426 ASAWNTETVC
-2436 VHKGATVNIS
+2436 VHKGAIVNIS
-2446 GGTYESTTGSNC
+2446 GGTYESSTGANC

-2498 NGGTFNNK
+2498 NGGTFNTK

-2540 CSGTAGTNLVLN
+2540 CSGTAGTNLVLH

-2565 TNITTYKGATT
+2565 TNITSYKGTTT

-2737 VNKADAKL
+2737 VNKTGAHL

-2758 YKKMDSSANIST
+2758 YKKMESSMSVYT
-2770 SVVYHG
+2770 TVVYHG

-2784 LYVENTKDDR
+2784 LYVENTKDDKG
-2794 VWHPAE
+2794 WHPAE
-2800 CVHVSRSTDGIFTM
+2800 CVHTSRSTDGIFTM

-2827 YPLYNYATMNISGGT
+2827 YPLYNYATTNISGGT
-2842 IIANATTQGAAQG
+2842 IIANATTQGSAQG

-2875 TSGAVGVAA
+2875 TTGAVGAAA

-2889 TTGTPR
+2889 TNGTPR

-2907 NVSAATSNVQGFKSY
+2907 NVSAAIGYVQGVKCN

-2928 DGTNYTARGIVNVS
+2928 DGTNYAAHGIVNVS

-2960 AQVDGWRLFDD
+2960 AHVDAWRLFDN
-2971 ATPHNLIG
+2971 ALPHHLIG
-2979 EERGEINISGG
+2979 EERGEMNISGG
-2990 TFTVDTRDNGA
+2990 TFTVDARNNGA
-3001 WVTNGGNVDLLRCWG
+3001 WVDNDGNVDLLRNWG
-3016 NLNVTGGNFTIYQNN
+3016 TLNVSGGNFTIYQYDNPN
-3031 SSPCAIGVFRG
+3031 GVAVFRG
-3042 KATVSGNP
+3042 KATISGDP
-3050 VFNVYG
+3050 VFNV
-3056 HTNNAYAV
+3056 HAHVNNAYALH
-3064 CAGYWTHENYCDK
+3064 AGVWTYQSYCDAD
-3077 NAANNLAEAEVNGGT
+3077 AANNLAEIEVNGGT
-3092 FKIITEGQNTNVI
+3092 FNIYTEGQNTNVI
-3105 YALGQISAESRD
+3105 MASGQLSIESRD
-3117 GETIT
+3117 AVTDTIT

-3137 GEFLGICPNES
+3137 GTFLGVCPAVS
-3148 GKYPILLNS
+3148 AHYPILLNCAT
-3157 VDDRVGT
+3157 DKVGT
-3164 YGTAKSEIY
+3164 YGTATSDIF
-3173 VNGGKFKSR
+3173 VNGGRFKSHT
-3182 KGTEAENTA
+3182 GTEVSHTSA
-3191 TGAVNAHITGKI
+3191 GAVNCHTTGRI

-3209 YETNGQLA
+3209 YETSGQLT
-3217 TRKADTCDIINITS
+3217 TRKADTCVVTNITS
-3231 AEIDPEYANGYR
+3231 AAIDPEYNNGYR
-3243 YKIEP
+3243 YRIDV
-3248 HYVAKVSKAGAS
+3248 HYVA
-3260 DRFFCVMKDAFDYA
+3260 
-3274 KTQDKSTITLLR
+3274 
-3286 TVDDYEGPTLYYN
+3286 
-3299 PSTAMSCTLD
+3299 
-3309 LNGFTFKGQATSG
+3309 
-3322 EPDRL
+3322 
-3327 LIVSKGGCTFTIK
+3327 
-3340 DSSAGK
+3340 
-3346 TGKFSHEKSGATFA
+3346 
-3360 AIVYH
+3360 
-3365 GTLVL
+3365 
-3370 ESGTVHCKNTSGNAQ
+3370 
-3385 ALRSTEADAIIQ
+3385 Q
-3397 VTGGKV
+3397 VT
-3403 HAEATGTAYAVNSY
+3403 ATGVDRKF
-3417 GPATITGGLVLAEGS
+3417 ATL
-3432 YARGVNSTNANAD
+3432 
-3445 VKVKGNAVIK
+3445 KG
-3455 AIASA
+3455 
-3460 ETAYGLYVE
+3460 
-3469 GGGKLTINENACD
+3469 
-3482 TAICTTKA
+3482 
-3490 ARGAYVGNGQL
+3490 
-3501 TISGNAKIRANAGT
+3501 
-3515 SSYTVL
+3515 
-3521 AQGDNAN
+3521 
-3528 ATIEGGTITSYS
+3528 
-3540 SANSASITVYALLGA
+3540 AL
-3555 TAHITGGTFYALC
+3555 
-3568 ISGASNVSPI
+3568 
-3578 RTGADATMTI
+3578 
-3588 DGGTFYGGESG
+3588 
-3599 TQFQAVSI
+3599 
-3607 RGGET
+3607 
-3612 TINGGTFTAA
+3612 
-3622 TGIRAMDWADDTT
+3622 
-3635 IKGKLTV
+3635 
-3642 NGGTFT
+3642 
-3648 TTGTTIYVSSKA
+3648 
-3660 NDSRNAHSEVTI
+3660 
-3672 NGGKFKSTGSNIVQM
+3672 
-3687 DATPD
+3687 
-3692 GADPSTLIIAG
+3692 
-3703 GYFYEKSGTTFKDQ
+3703 
-3717 IIPFIA
+3717 
-3723 DTSEINTLDP
+3723 
-3733 LYEGTYKY
+3733 
-3741 EVAPHYVAS
+3741 
-3750 VTDGAVVTN
+3750 
-3759 YTTFKAAFDYAR
+3759 DYAR

-3824 FAVTGQITITD
+3824 FGVTGQITVTD

-3911 TGVQMRGTAEIS
+3911 TGIQMRGTAEIS
-3923 GGNITVTSVGS
+3923 GGNVIVTSDGS
-3934 TARAFVPAADAG
+3934 YARAFVPAADAG

-3954 VSGTPTITVSGARE
+3954 VSGTPTITVSGAGE

-4033 SGTVSGGTFTSRT
+4033 SGTVSGGTFTSRI

-4106 NNGNGL
+4106 NNGYGL

-4133 YVGSWYSGDGT
+4133 YVGSWYQGDGT

-4158 NVKGVAINVTWNTR
+4158 NVTGIAINATWNTR
-4172 YKDGVYLDSPFVN
+4172 YKDGVYLSSPFIN

-4198 GGTIVQKK
+4198 SGTIVQKK
-4206 ANGADG
+4206 ADGADG
-4212 GTAVLHIAGGYFNE
+4212 GTAVLNIAGGYFNE

-4233 GQISPYVADTCD
+4233 DQISPYVADTSRI
-4245 LNTLD
+4245 NTLD
-4250 PLLEGIYKYEVAPH
+4250 PLYEGIYKYEVAPH
-4264 YVAKVQTGSTTKF
+4264 YVAKVKTGSTTTYY
-4277 HTTAKGAFD
+4277 TTAKGAFD

-4339 RAFTVRGTSSKLT
+4339 RAFTVSGTGSKLT

-4465 VLNVSGTFELDA
+4465 VLNVSGTFELDS
-4477 KSTNNAYAVYAE
+4477 KSAGNAYAVYAE

-4513 GTSSGNLTVDGG
+4513 GTSSGNLTVNGG

-4595 KGSGKVVLNLD
+4595 KGSKVVLNLD
-4606 TDDAEYI
+4606 TDDAEYA

-4620 TADPVAKVKVGSSVT
+4620 TDDPVAKVKAGSEITYYTTLPAAFNYAKTQNNAEVT
-4635 YHPTVASAFKTANAA
+4635 L
-4650 TSASTITMLKDAS
+4650 LKDVVS
-4663 VTSQLRLGN
+4663 TSTYTWSPSSAISN
-4672 ADGRNCTLDLNGH
+4672 TFDLNGH
-4685 TITSTSSEQYP
+4685 SLSSTTGTVLGVGKAGATLTIKDTPGGGSISYSSTTGGWNPTVHVGNGKLVLQGGTISRATDDGVAVGVQAYTTADATPEFEMTGGKVETSAVTYAYSVLVKSTGSNYATAT
-4696 LIVRTSG
+4696 ISG
-4703 GSLTITDL
+4703 GEVSATATGTYAFALTAAYKGEITVKGTNNPKISATDA
-4711 TESKLGRLDI
+4711 
-4721 TTNFNS
+4721 TTGTQVARNEGNGAIFTIEGGLFKASHSGNPFNS
-4727 TGKSAN
+4727 TVSISGGYFN
-4733 PYGVYVYTGT
+4733 EYGSTTDYKTQIET
-4743 FNLNAGTISVSCST
+4743 RCVSPKHPIELT
-4757 DTVCGIVAKASQT
+4757 AAEQAALGE
-4770 FTMNGGTLDVSATN
+4770 GGTDYKYKIV
-4784 MVGYGVNSSG
+4784 
-4794 TATIKNGTVQ
+4794 
-4804 VAAMG
+4804 
-4809 KAYGIA
+4809 
-4815 RSGGTFTVEDGK
+4815 D
-4827 FNISSTSATAYATNK
+4827 
-4842 SSTDANLVIQG
+4842 
-4853 GWYTTNTRLAT
+4853 
-4864 GVAAP
+4864 
-4869 YQVLSLAGQSPYL
+4869 
-4882 YEVAEAYTLT
+4882 AYTLT
-4892 WTTDGDPLTG
+4892 WTTDGDALTG
-4902 TYTSGTTKVGASIV
+4902 TYTSGMTEVGATII

-4924 GYTFSAWTP
+4924 GYTFAGWSP

-4949 WTINSFNVTF
+4949 WTINTYTVTWKNADGTTLETDENVPYGTTP
-4959 NMQGHGAAIAKQTID
+4959 A
-4974 YNGLVTEPAT
+4974 YNSAT
-4984 PTEANYVFG
+4984 PTKAKDAEYAYTFN
-4993 GWYKEAGCT
+4993 GWSPAV
-5002 NAWNF
+5002 
-5007 STDHVTAATTLYAK
+5007 SVVTGDATY
-5021 WTAAEASVTVSGAT
+5021 TATYTTTPVVASVTV
-5035 TYYATLDAAWTAANS
+5035 N
-5050 ATAAST
+5050 
-5056 IKLLKAA
+5056 
-5063 TVTTRLTYDNE
+5063 
-5074 NDQNCT
+5074 
-5080 LDLNGHTITS
+5080 
-5090 NTDNRYPLYINN
+5090 
-5102 ASTTFTITDGT
+5102 
-5113 VGKSGK
+5113 
-5119 LSITTTY
+5119 
-5126 SSGEISA
+5126 SSG
-5133 VNLNAGTLLLEGGT
+5133 
-5147 IEVTTG
+5147 
-5153 GNHTNGVYVNSGT
+5153 
-5166 TFTMN
+5166 
-5171 DGIIHVT
+5171 D
-5178 TTNSKRGR
+5178 
-5186 GVYTKGTTTINGG
+5186 
-5199 VINMETA
+5199 
-5206 NNGTVVY
+5206 
-5213 YSAGTATINDGKF
+5213 
-5226 QITNN
+5226 
-5231 AGKYVV
+5231 KY
-5237 YPNSAGSNVKIK
+5237 
-5249 GGYYNAAGTYL
+5249 
-5260 TNYVSAP
+5260 
-5267 YHVFNVSPALD
+5267 
-5278 GIYTYEVAEGY
+5278 
-5289 TLTWSTDGDPLT
+5289 
-5301 GTYTSGTTKVGT
+5301 
-5313 TIVAPST
+5313 
-5320 PTKTGYT
+5320 
-5327 FAGWST
+5327 
-5333 TPAATMPA
+5333 
-5341 ANTTYTATW
+5341 
-5350 TVNSYTIRFLNYD
+5350 
-5363 GSVLQ
+5363 
-5368 SGSVNYGETPV
+5368 
-5379 YSGETP
+5379 
-5385 SKPADATYTY
+5385 
-5395 TFTGWS
+5395 
-5401 PAIAAVSGVQ
+5401 
-5411 DYTAQFSQT
+5411 
-5420 ANVASVTAN
+5420 
-5429 ASGYTRYYTDF
+5429 YYTDF
-5440 SDAFKDVKE
+5440 STAFDQAKG
-5449 ATVAVTITLLKDV
+5449 AAFPVTITLLKDV
-5462 SSPALVYSGINTDC
+5462 SSAALVYNGSNTDC

-5482 HTLTNTNTSAQVA
+5482 HTLTSTSAQVA

-5502 TTFTIT
+5502 ITFTIT

-5530 LYVYAGH
+5530 LYVYSGH

-5542 GTIYASLAANTCAG
+5542 GTIYASLAAATCAG

-5582 GIGVTASN
+5582 GIGVMASD
-5590 GTTIINGG
+5590 GTTVINGG

-5612 KHDGGTV
+5612 KRDGGTV
-5619 TVNDGKFNISATG
+5619 TVNGGKFNISASG
-5632 SAYATNLAGAN
+5632 SAYATNQTSAN
-5643 ASVVIRGG
+5643 ANVVIRGG
-5651 YYTTNSQLYPTAPYH
+5651 YYTTNSRLNPTAPYH
-5666 VFDLTGESPYRYEV
+5666 VFGLTSGAEYGEGYRYEV
-5680 AEAYTLTWNL
+5680 AEGYTLTWST
-5690 DGGSIATPGTPAG
+5690 DGDALTGS
-5703 YVKKGATL
+5703 
-5711 TAPTV
+5711 
-5716 TKTGYTFAAWSPA
+5716 YT
-5729 VAATMPAA
+5729 
-5737 NTTYTATWT
+5737 
-5746 MDEVGDRLDIVDWT
+5746 
-5760 ATNLTINAN
+5760 
-5769 GWSASG
+5769 
-5775 WPYTINGIEYAKDAR
+5775 
-5790 AADRTLEIPYSGEA
+5790 
-5804 GTDLRITVESG
+5804 
-5815 GSIIRQHYYRIPFIG
+5815 
-5830 TADGIS
+5830 
-5836 ESDIIYVNSGNLTI
+5836 
-5850 NASSTPR
+5850 SS
-5857 IAALYIRPEASVSI
+5857 
-5871 TGGTLAIDKLVLR
+5871 
-5884 TLPWQAAAINGS
+5884 S
-5896 FTAAETWYTRIAP
+5896 FTAEV
-5909 NKRTI
+5909 
-5914 TGPYAPI
+5914 
-5921 TYESS
+5921 
-5926 SYYQF
+5926 
-5931 ALPRNCTAKLKDVQ
+5931 PR
-5945 VSHGANTPYGN
+5945 
-5956 TWLLKRY
+5956 
-5963 NEETRAANGTG
+5963 
-5974 EANWVVLDKEEYIQ
+5974 
-5988 GGVGYE
+5988 
-5994 MSSNSNYYREFY
+5994 
-6006 FPLGAVNSAS
+6006 S
-6016 IGTTTAVS
+6016 I
-6024 FHSGAAGA
+6024 
-6032 QHAGWNWVASPLMG
+6032 
-6046 VFDNSGADPETGMKI
+6046 
-6061 GWLLTDGSYDQGIP
+6061 
-6075 DYIYPAIPFS
+6075 
-6085 YQTSSGQSTISFA
+6085 
-6098 GSSIVASVPFR
+6098 
-6109 RVAAQEETVRLQWI
+6109 
-6123 HLDIQ
+6123 
-6128 DTTGVGDH
+6128 
-6136 TSILAHPMRYE
+6136 PM
-6147 EAYKPGIDVAK
+6147 
-6158 QSFTASRAL
+6158 
-6167 LYSSHAYGEMAFA
+6167 
-6180 GVSDSLLMRGVP
+6180 
-6192 LTIYSPVAQ
+6192 
-6201 ELTISMRA
+6201 
-6209 NNWLDRLDH
+6209 
-6218 VWLVDYETGVRTDL
+6218 
-6232 LIGDYTF
+6232 
-6239 DAAAGTTAGRLVL
+6239 
-6252 EGQFKTPQIIT
+6252 
-6263 GNEDVQDESTKPIKY
+6263 
-6278 IYQDKMYIQIGDKV
+6278 
-6292 YDATGKL
+6292 
-6299 VNKK
+6299 

>member
-1 MNQFLSKV
+1 MKRLNDHLSLRFRV
-9 NRYVIALIGV
+9 FVMTLMGV
-19 LVLGISSVYAG
+19 FMLCITDAYAG
-30 TAYTNGRAFLKQ
+30 TAYTNGRAYLRA
-42 GSPTGGGKVYVASN
+42 GSPNNAGKVYVASN
-56 ATEPTSGQYKAVTSS
+56 ATEPAASAYKAVTSS
-71 TSPAFNVQVDGNATF
+71 TSPAFNVQVAGDATF

-101 YTAEGALQSSGAAHI
+101 YDDNGNLVKGTDGVLGSAHI
-116 SKAVTAGTAGTSD
+116 SKKVTAGTAGTSD
-129 THAYADFY
+129 THAYADYY
-137 ASFIKQIQ
+137 ASFVKQIQ
-145 LSFVVPTNGSFTITH
+145 LSFVTPTNGSFTITH
-160 KGSEVTPA
+160 CGSEVTPA

-198 GGVTKNYFAFGNSC
+198 GGTTKNYFAFGNSC

-235 WIKGTNFI
+235 WIKGTNKIFN
-243 YDNLTDANT
+243 NLTDANT
-252 KAASVSSKMIV
+252 AAAAASSKMIV

-285 PYEETYTLMTKP
+285 PYEETYNLMTTP
-297 NIKHIPSPNAASKVT
+297 NVKHITSASAAART
-312 SIFRKLTLA
+312 PSIFRKLTLA
-321 SGATVNVSGN
+321 SGATINVSGN

-338 ASCNGGSPSSFP
+338 ASVNGGSPSSFP

-377 YVKGQDMDQGNNTEA
+377 YVKGQDMDQGNNTKA
-392 SGVGQINA
+392 SGVGEINA
-400 ASNAT
+400 ASGAT

-537 KIILKSGNSLTVS
+537 KIILKSGNNLTVS

-564 SGATLNVNN
+564 SGARLNVNSK
-573 RVHLFDADDW
+573 VFLYDADDW

-603 NRGEGTAKTNL
+603 NRGDGTSKTNL

-625 DVKGAYLYSSAHGS
+625 SVGAQNLYATAHGA

-645 GGTFKYAAL
+645 GGTFIYSTL

-673 IRSANLHNDNGTYTK
+673 IRSANLHNDNDTYTK

-706 KATEK
+706 ASTIK

-748 LQDKWANIKS
+748 LQDKWANIKAQ
-758 EGCDNWWT
+758 GCTDWWE
-766 GIDDSHLYNWTRN
+766 GIDDGHLYNWSRN

-877 TRNAENLYTVD
+877 TKNAVNLYTVD

-902 EYDSGVSLHYSLNAT
+902 EYDSGVSLHYSLSAT

-925 VGSAWVLATP
+925 VDHAWVLATP

-948 FSIANAITKAKAG
+948 FSLANAITKAKSG

-1029 ANARHYAISVTKG
+1029 ANARRYAISVTKG
-1042 NLVVNSGT
+1042 HLVVNSGT

-1055 TMAYNSSSAK
+1055 TMAYNSSSAT

-1234 VANGTTT
+1234 VAGGTTT
-1241 VNAGAVVNAT
+1241 VNTGATVSAS
-1251 ATTKAYGI
+1251 ATTNAYGI
-1259 YYADNTPTVT
+1259 YYADGTPTVT

-1277 STTSTTGSYGV
+1277 STTSTTGAYGV

-1334 NSDGAANGTIN
+1334 NSNGSANGTIN

-1358 GYFNVAPNGTTNIA
+1358 GYFNIAPNGTTNIA
-1372 AGKTVKD
+1372 AGKSVKD
-1379 LDATVEASLISAGYT
+1379 VSSTKEKAIYDAGYL
-1394 KKIAGNEYTVTWC
+1394 KKIAGNEYTVTW
-1407 KMGGNTGSNILKTEK
+1407 KDHVGNVIGTSQV
-1422 WESGKVPVWTGAD
+1422 ESGKVPVWTGGEVNCSDA
-1435 PDLNTTGVTRVF
+1435 NSTREHI
-1447 AGWNTGTWNSG
+1447 GWNTAAWNGG
-1458 TAYPIG
+1458 TAYVFP
-1464 TPLPA
+1464 TALPA
-1469 ITDHDVT
+1469 IGASDVT
-1476 YYAINRPIYAEVIAD
+1476 YFAHYQAIYADVTT
-1491 GKDSLFTSAQSAWKY
+1491 GGVTTRYNSAQRAWTA
-1506 AMKKTQATIRIKT
+1506 AMAAKQATIRLLSN
-1519 QLGTEESVGNMTQ
+1519 LGTEASIGNMTQ
-1532 MVFNPD
+1532 LVFNPS
-1538 NANSTIT
+1538 NANSVIIM
-1545 LDLNGLSWTMGR
+1545 DLNGHSWTMGR

-1563 NTSPFIHVNPTQT
+1563 NTSPFIHLNPTQT

-1587 SGNGYLMNSWAKT
+1587 SGNGYLMNSWEKT
-1600 DGDLRCVE
+1600 DGALTCIQVSK
-1608 VNAGELVLQKGG
+1608 GELVLQKGAL
-1620 IKVKN
+1620 KVKN
-1625 TDADHYSYGVV
+1625 TASSQYSNGVYV
-1636 VSGNNARFTMTGG
+1636 GGANAHFTMTGG
-1649 TVYATDGKSP
+1649 TVYSTDGYSP
-1659 RGVNVANGYGDI
+1659 RGVCVGDGYADI
-1671 AGGTVEANS
+1671 AGGTVDANS
-1680 TASEAYALLSYDTVT
+1680 MASEAYALLSYDTVT

-1777 KITTNAG
+1777 KITANDGT
-1784 SYTAT
+1784 YTAT
-1789 SALNSAYGVY
+1789 SAGNSAYGVY
-1799 AISQGK
+1799 AENSGA
-1805 VIVNGGSFA
+1805 VILNDGSFT
-1814 VTATGNAARG
+1814 VTAAGTNARG
-1824 VYAEN
+1824 VYAQS
-1829 NGVDSIRGGSFNVTS
+1829 NGTVTVKGGSLDVTS
-1844 DTHADPSSFGAYAT
+1844 DTHADPSSFGAYAA

-1882 DLARCGTGASYL
+1882 DLARCGTGVSYL
-1894 NISGGTFAG
+1894 NISGGSFTG

-1984 TKSNIKPINKSSRPT
+1984 TKSSIKPVYSSSGT
-1999 YLKIKGGYFT
+1999 DYLKIKGGYFT
-2009 SYTASDISNNALDSF
+2009 SYTSSNVSNLNNF

-2361 ITSKANSSAI
+2361 ITSKAYSSAI

-2498 NGGTFNNK
+2498 NGGTFNTK

-2513 TSTNDNGTVTGKV
+2513 TNTRESYTVTGKV

-2671 AQDSIFDNFDEA
+2671 AQDSIFDDFDEA
-2683 WAYAM
+2683 WTYAM
-2688 DQASA
+2688 EQSSA

-2770 SVVYHG
+2770 SVIYHG

-2784 LYVENTKDDR
+2784 LYVENTKDDKG
-2794 VWHPAE
+2794 WHPAE

-2827 YPLYNYATMNISGGT
+2827 YPIYNYATTNISGGT
-2842 IIANATTQGAAQG
+2842 VIANATSGGAAQG

-2907 NVSAATSNVQGFKSY
+2907 NVSATTSNVQGIKSY

-2971 ATPHNLIG
+2971 AMPHNLIG
-2979 EERGEINISGG
+2979 EERGEMNISGG

-3001 WVTNGGNVDLLRCWG
+3001 WVANSGNVDLLRSWG
-3016 NLNVTGGNFTIYQNN
+3016 TLNVSGGNFTIYQNN
-3031 SSPCAIGVFRG
+3031 SSPSAIGVFRG
-3042 KATVSGNP
+3042 KTTVSGNP

-3064 CAGYWTHENYCDK
+3064 CAGYRTHESYCDK

-3137 GEFLGICPNES
+3137 GEFLGICPNAS
-3148 GKYPILLNS
+3148 GKYPIMLNS
-3157 VDDRVGT
+3157 RVDQVGT

-3182 KGTEAENTA
+3182 KGTEADNT
-3191 TGAVNAHITGKI
+3191 TSGAVNCHNNVGTL

-3209 YETNGQLA
+3209 YETSGQLSA
-3217 TRKADTCDIINITS
+3217 QKADTCDIINITS
-3231 AEIDPEYANGYR
+3231 AEIDPEYNNGYR
-3243 YKIEP
+3243 YKIAI
-3248 HYVAKVSKAGAS
+3248 HYVA
-3260 DRFFCVMKDAFDYA
+3260 
-3274 KTQDKSTITLLR
+3274 
-3286 TVDDYEGPTLYYN
+3286 
-3299 PSTAMSCTLD
+3299 
-3309 LNGFTFKGQATSG
+3309 
-3322 EPDRL
+3322 
-3327 LIVSKGGCTFTIK
+3327 
-3340 DSSAGK
+3340 
-3346 TGKFSHEKSGATFA
+3346 
-3360 AIVYH
+3360 
-3365 GTLVL
+3365 
-3370 ESGTVHCKNTSGNAQ
+3370 
-3385 ALRSTEADAIIQ
+3385 Q
-3397 VTGGKV
+3397 VT
-3403 HAEATGTAYAVNSY
+3403 ATGVDRKF
-3417 GPATITGGLVLAEGS
+3417 ATL
-3432 YARGVNSTNANAD
+3432 
-3445 VKVKGNAVIK
+3445 KG
-3455 AIASA
+3455 
-3460 ETAYGLYVE
+3460 
-3469 GGGKLTINENACD
+3469 
-3482 TAICTTKA
+3482 
-3490 ARGAYVGNGQL
+3490 
-3501 TISGNAKIRANAGT
+3501 
-3515 SSYTVL
+3515 
-3521 AQGDNAN
+3521 
-3528 ATIEGGTITSYS
+3528 
-3540 SANSASITVYALLGA
+3540 AL
-3555 TAHITGGTFYALC
+3555 
-3568 ISGASNVSPI
+3568 
-3578 RTGADATMTI
+3578 
-3588 DGGTFYGGESG
+3588 
-3599 TQFQAVSI
+3599 
-3607 RGGET
+3607 
-3612 TINGGTFTAA
+3612 
-3622 TGIRAMDWADDTT
+3622 
-3635 IKGKLTV
+3635 
-3642 NGGTFT
+3642 
-3648 TTGTTIYVSSKA
+3648 
-3660 NDSRNAHSEVTI
+3660 
-3672 NGGKFKSTGSNIVQM
+3672 
-3687 DATPD
+3687 
-3692 GADPSTLIIAG
+3692 
-3703 GYFYEKSGTTFKDQ
+3703 
-3717 IIPFIA
+3717 
-3723 DTSEINTLDP
+3723 
-3733 LYEGTYKY
+3733 
-3741 EVAPHYVAS
+3741 
-3750 VTDGAVVTN
+3750 
-3759 YTTFKAAFDYAR
+3759 DYAR

-3871 IYVENTTASKAVEA
+3871 IYVENETASKAVEA

-3898 GGTLQAKATSATA
+3898 GGTLQAKATSGTA

-3923 GGNITVTSVGS
+3923 GGNVIVTSDGS
-3934 TARAFVPAADAG
+3934 YARAFVPAADAA

-3954 VSGTPTITVSGARE
+3954 VSGTPTITVSGAGE

-4046 GANKNESFGAFA
+4046 GVNKNESFGAYA
-4058 TGTGTTLDIT
+4058 TGTGTTLNIT

-4106 NNGNGL
+4106 NNGYGL

-4126 FEAYTGA
+4126 FEAQTGA

-4212 GTAVLHIAGGYFNE
+4212 GTATLNIAGGYFNE

-4233 GQISPYVADTCD
+4233 DQISPYVADTSRI
-4245 LNTLD
+4245 NTLD

-4264 YVAKVQTGSTTKF
+4264 YVAKVKTGSTTKY
-4277 HTTAKGAFD
+4277 HTTAKRAFD
-4286 YAKTVS
+4286 YAKTVA

-4305 SGGDA
+4305 EA
-4310 NYNKFTAN
+4310 NYMINPGN
-4318 SWTGTLDL
+4318 WTGTLDL
-4326 NNFTLTPTIDGEG
+4326 NNFTLTPTIHAENG
-4339 RAFTVRGTSSKLT
+4339 RAFTIGGTGTKF
-4352 ITDNSGAKGGKIYYQ
+4352 IVTDNSVGQGGQIYYK
-4367 GPSTASLIY
+4367 GNSSVSIIY
-4376 FVVEGSAEV
+4376 FVVAGGEM
-4385 ELAAGTLYV
+4385 ELAGGTLYV
-4394 EDTSADKVAVGF
+4394 ENTNASKKAIGF
-4406 VVNSSTAKFTQSGGT
+4406 VVDGNPSQFTQSAGT
-4421 FTVKGKYQAQG
+4421 FTIKGAYGANG
-4432 YYGSGTATF
+4432 YYGRGTATF
-4441 SGGSMYVEGET
+4441 TGGTMNVDGGAH
-4452 SQAIGL
+4452 QAIGL
-4458 HPNAATA
+4458 YTQESTS
-4465 VLNVSGTFELDA
+4465 VLNVSGTFAL
-4477 KSTNNAYAVYAE
+4477 NV
-4489 NGTATIEGTPDFYAE
+4489 
-4504 SPTRARVLQ
+4504 
-4513 GTSSGNLTVDGG
+4513 TSSLADSYGVLVKNAGATG
-4525 TFEANG
+4525 TI
-4531 TTASQSDC
+4531 S
-4539 YVLIPEGT
+4539 
-4547 STITVNGGKF
+4547 GGKF
-4557 KNNQNNFTY
+4557 NFNQNTMVS
-4566 KASGA
+4566 AQLDGS
-4571 TLTINGGYFNE
+4571 LTITGGYFNE
-4582 TSGTNHKT
+4582 KSGTTYKT
-4590 KIDPY
+4590 QVNTY
-4595 KGSGKVVLNLD
+4595 KADGKVVLDLD
-4606 TDDAEYI
+4606 SDDAEYI
-4613 AGYRYIV
+4613 AGYRYLV
-4620 TADPVAKVKVGSSVT
+4620 TADPVAKVKVGTTTT
-4635 YHPTVASAFKTANAA
+4635 YYTTVAKAFTAANAA

-4703 GSLTITDL
+4703 GSLIITDL

-4721 TTNFNS
+4721 TTN
-4727 TGKSAN
+4727 
-4733 PYGVYVYTGT
+4733 YTGT
-4743 FNLNAGTISVSCST
+4743 AKDKNPFGVYLYAGTLNLNAGTISVSCST

-4770 FTMNGGTLDVSATN
+4770 FTMNGGALEVSATN

-4804 VAAMG
+4804 VAA
-4809 KAYGIA
+4809 KDRAYGIA

-4827 FNISSTSATAYATNK
+4827 FN
-4842 SSTDANLVIQG
+4842 
-4853 GWYTTNTRLAT
+4853 
-4864 GVAAP
+4864 
-4869 YQVLSLAGQSPYL
+4869 
-4882 YEVAEAYTLT
+4882 
-4892 WTTDGDPLTG
+4892 
-4902 TYTSGTTKVGASIV
+4902 
-4916 APNTPTKT
+4916 
-4924 GYTFSAWTP
+4924 
-4933 AVAAT
+4933 
-4938 MPAANTTYTAT
+4938 
-4949 WTINSFNVTF
+4949 
-4959 NMQGHGAAIAKQTID
+4959 
-4974 YNGLVTEPAT
+4974 
-4984 PTEANYVFG
+4984 
-4993 GWYKEAGCT
+4993 
-5002 NAWNF
+5002 
-5007 STDHVTAATTLYAK
+5007 
-5021 WTAAEASVTVSGAT
+5021 
-5035 TYYATLDAAWTAANS
+5035 YY
-5050 ATAAST
+5050 
-5056 IKLLKAA
+5056 
-5063 TVTTRLTYDNE
+5063 
-5074 NDQNCT
+5074 C
-5080 LDLNGHTITS
+5080 
-5090 NTDNRYPLYINN
+5090 P
-5102 ASTTFTITDGT
+5102 
-5113 VGKSGK
+5113 
-5119 LSITTTY
+5119 
-5126 SSGEISA
+5126 
-5133 VNLNAGTLLLEGGT
+5133 
-5147 IEVTTG
+5147 
-5153 GNHTNGVYVNSGT
+5153 
-5166 TFTMN
+5166 
-5171 DGIIHVT
+5171 
-5178 TTNSKRGR
+5178 
-5186 GVYTKGTTTINGG
+5186 
-5199 VINMETA
+5199 
-5206 NNGTVVY
+5206 
-5213 YSAGTATINDGKF
+5213 
-5226 QITNN
+5226 
-5231 AGKYVV
+5231 
-5237 YPNSAGSNVKIK
+5237 
-5249 GGYYNAAGTYL
+5249 
-5260 TNYVSAP
+5260 
-5267 YHVFNVSPALD
+5267 
-5278 GIYTYEVAEGY
+5278 
-5289 TLTWSTDGDPLT
+5289 
-5301 GTYTSGTTKVGT
+5301 
-5313 TIVAPST
+5313 
-5320 PTKTGYT
+5320 
-5327 FAGWST
+5327 
-5333 TPAATMPA
+5333 
-5341 ANTTYTATW
+5341 
-5350 TVNSYTIRFLNYD
+5350 
-5363 GSVLQ
+5363 
-5368 SGSVNYGETPV
+5368 
-5379 YSGETP
+5379 
-5385 SKPADATYTY
+5385 
-5395 TFTGWS
+5395 
-5401 PAIAAVSGVQ
+5401 
-5411 DYTAQFSQT
+5411 
-5420 ANVASVTAN
+5420 
-5429 ASGYTRYYTDF
+5429 
-5440 SDAFKDVKE
+5440 
-5449 ATVAVTITLLKDV
+5449 
-5462 SSPALVYSGINTDC
+5462 
-5476 TLDLNG
+5476 
-5482 HTLTNTNTSAQVA
+5482 
-5495 VNIYKAG
+5495 
-5502 TTFTIT
+5502 
-5508 DKTESKSGQIRIV
+5508 
-5521 STQADEAYG
+5521 
-5530 LYVYAGH
+5530 
-5537 LKLEA
+5537 
-5542 GTIYASLAANTCAG
+5542 
-5556 VRAVTAN
+5556 
-5563 SSFTM
+5563 
-5568 DGGTIHLVTTGTNN
+5568 
-5582 GIGVTASN
+5582 
-5590 GTTIINGG
+5590 
-5598 TIHVETTSGDGYGI
+5598 
-5612 KHDGGTV
+5612 
-5619 TVNDGKFNISATG
+5619 
-5632 SAYATNLAGAN
+5632 
-5643 ASVVIRGG
+5643 
-5651 YYTTNSQLYPTAPYH
+5651 
-5666 VFDLTGESPYRYEV
+5666 
-5680 AEAYTLTWNL
+5680 
-5690 DGGSIATPGTPAG
+5690 
-5703 YVKKGATL
+5703 VKK
-5711 TAPTV
+5711 
-5716 TKTGYTFAAWSPA
+5716 
-5729 VAATMPAA
+5729 
-5737 NTTYTATWT
+5737 
-5746 MDEVGDRLDIVDWT
+5746 
-5760 ATNLTINAN
+5760 
-5769 GWSASG
+5769 
-5775 WPYTINGIEYAKDAR
+5775 
-5790 AADRTLEIPYSGEA
+5790 
-5804 GTDLRITVESG
+5804 
-5815 GSIIRQHYYRIPFIG
+5815 
-5830 TADGIS
+5830 
-5836 ESDIIYVNSGNLTI
+5836 
-5850 NASSTPR
+5850 
-5857 IAALYIRPEASVSI
+5857 
-5871 TGGTLAIDKLVLR
+5871 
-5884 TLPWQAAAINGS
+5884 
-5896 FTAAETWYTRIAP
+5896 
-5909 NKRTI
+5909 
-5914 TGPYAPI
+5914 
-5921 TYESS
+5921 
-5926 SYYQF
+5926 
-5931 ALPRNCTAKLKDVQ
+5931 
-5945 VSHGANTPYGN
+5945 
-5956 TWLLKRY
+5956 
-5963 NEETRAANGTG
+5963 
-5974 EANWVVLDKEEYIQ
+5974 
-5988 GGVGYE
+5988 
-5994 MSSNSNYYREFY
+5994 
-6006 FPLGAVNSAS
+6006 
-6016 IGTTTAVS
+6016 
-6024 FHSGAAGA
+6024 
-6032 QHAGWNWVASPLMG
+6032 
-6046 VFDNSGADPETGMKI
+6046 
-6061 GWLLTDGSYDQGIP
+6061 
-6075 DYIYPAIPFS
+6075 
-6085 YQTSSGQSTISFA
+6085 
-6098 GSSIVASVPFR
+6098 
-6109 RVAAQEETVRLQWI
+6109 
-6123 HLDIQ
+6123 
-6128 DTTGVGDH
+6128 
-6136 TSILAHPMRYE
+6136 
-6147 EAYKPGIDVAK
+6147 
-6158 QSFTASRAL
+6158 
-6167 LYSSHAYGEMAFA
+6167 
-6180 GVSDSLLMRGVP
+6180 
-6192 LTIYSPVAQ
+6192 
-6201 ELTISMRA
+6201 
-6209 NNWLDRLDH
+6209 
-6218 VWLVDYETGVRTDL
+6218 
-6232 LIGDYTF
+6232 
-6239 DAAAGTTAGRLVL
+6239 
-6252 EGQFKTPQIIT
+6252 
-6263 GNEDVQDESTKPIKY
+6263 
-6278 IYQDKMYIQIGDKV
+6278 
-6292 YDATGKL
+6292 
-6299 VNKK
+6299 

>member
-9 NRYVIALIGV
+9 NRFVIALIGV
-19 LVLGISSVYAG
+19 LVLGISSVFAG

-377 YVKGQDMDQGNNTEA
+377 YVKGQDMDQGNNTAA
-392 SGVGQINA
+392 SGVGEINA
-400 ASNAT
+400 ASGAT

-440 VQNIEAPVNYAY
+440 IQNIEAPVNYVY

-498 TDHVCFELGGTAALD
+498 IDHVCFELGGTAALD

-706 KATEK
+706 KSTEK

-728 TGGTNATVAACWSKD
+728 TGGTNTTVASCYSKD

-748 LQDKWANIKS
+748 LQNKWANIKV

-766 GIDDSHLYNWTRN
+766 GIDDSHLYNWTLN

-784 YIKTGSTTTG
+784 YIKTGSTA
-794 SGEEAVT
+794 GEEGE
-801 TDTYVGSDGKMLY
+801 DPIETYAGSDGKIY
-814 KTDCEFVD
+814 TKQGCDITPEGTID
-822 AGSIDGNC
+822 ANC
-830 LYPSN
+830 LYTVSGVK
-835 KALVNGSLIA
+835 KALVNGSFIA
-845 VTANT
+845 VVKNT
-850 SPDHGYHATADAS
+850 EDEAYHKSDAAT
-863 TYYLCFEGCVWHPA
+863 TYYLCFDGCVWHPA
-877 TRNAENLYTVD
+877 TKNAENLYTVD

-902 EYDSGVSLHYSLNAT
+902 EYDSGVALHYSLSAT
-917 NVKIYYEY
+917 NVKIYYDY
-925 VGSAWVLATP
+925 VDHAWVLATP

-948 FSIANAITKAKAG
+948 FSLANAITKAKAG

-1029 ANARHYAISVTKG
+1029 ANARRYAISVTKG
-1042 NLVVNSGT
+1042 HLVVNSGT

-1082 NGGSIEAISDHNPY
+1082 NGGTIEAISDHNPY

-1234 VANGTTT
+1234 VAGGTTT
-1241 VNAGAVVNAT
+1241 VNTGATVSAS
-1251 ATTKAYGI
+1251 ATTNAYGI
-1259 YYADNTPTVT
+1259 YYADGTPTVT

-1277 STTSTTGSYGV
+1277 STTSTTGAYGV

-1334 NSDGAANGTIN
+1334 NSNGSANGTIN

-1372 AGKTVKD
+1372 AGKSVKD
-1379 LDATVEASLISAGYT
+1379 VERAKEQAIYDAGYV
-1394 KKIAGNEYTVTWC
+1394 KKIAGNEYTVTW
-1407 KMGGNTGSNILKTEK
+1407 KSFNGATTLGTSQV
-1422 WESGKVPVWTGAD
+1422 ESGQVPVWTGER
-1435 PDLNTTGVTRVF
+1435 PDYKDATSEREWI
-1447 AGWNTGTWNSG
+1447 GWATDTWNRG
-1458 TAYPIG
+1458 TKYVNG

-1469 ITDHDVT
+1469 IAASDVT
-1476 YYAINRPIYAEVIAD
+1476 YYAACQAIYADVTA
-1491 GKDSLFTSAQSAWKY
+1491 GGTTTRYNSAQTAWTE
-1506 AMKKTQATIRIKT
+1506 AMKHKQATIRILT
-1519 QLGTEESVGNMTQ
+1519 NLGSEANVGNMTEL
-1532 MVFNPD
+1532 VFNP
-1538 NANSTIT
+1538 ANEGSIIT
-1545 LDLNGLSWTMGR
+1545 LDLNGHIWTMGN
-1557 HATAAN
+1557 HSTAAN
-1563 NTSPFIHVNPTQT
+1563 NKNIFLNVTPSKAN
-1576 GCKLI
+1576 CKLI
-1581 ITDNSA
+1581 VTDNSA
-1587 SGNGYLMNSWAKT
+1587 SGNGYLMNKHDYAANLICAYVAT
-1600 DGDLRCVE
+1600 
-1608 VNAGELVLQKGG
+1608 GELILQGG
-1620 IKVKN
+1620 GLKCCN
-1625 TDADHYSYGVV
+1625 TNAT
-1636 VSGNNARFTMTGG
+1636 NNAIGVQTNGGVFTMTGG
-1649 TVYATDGKSP
+1649 IVESKKDGDAVTSGTASGVYCYSNANLSGGTIRATNAKANAVGVYVFRNNASTVLEEGL
-1659 RGVNVANGYGDI
+1659 
-1671 AGGTVEANS
+1671 TVEANAKTGAWTVHGYGTVDIQGGTYRA
-1680 TASEAYALLSYDTVT
+1680 TATTSNARGIYMVQSGTNLGQAT
-1695 VSGGATLR
+1695 VSGNPTF
-1703 AIGATGSTYGTYC
+1703 T
-1716 NGAAAVLNI
+1716 V
-1725 DSAIIISNAYQTAK
+1725 TAPT
-1739 GIYSLGGGQTTVDGK
+1739 Q
-1754 SSISATT
+1754 AQ
-1761 TTGSGA
+1761 GA
-1767 YALYATGANT
+1767 YANGASGKNVFITIEGGTFSATATNGSTAAGVQADNYATATVKGGT
-1777 KITTNAG
+1777 F
-1784 SYTAT
+1784 TAT
-1789 SALNSAYGVY
+1789 LTKADNGLTGSDKKNYDGCFGVY
-1799 AISQGK
+1799 ALSHGTMN
-1805 VIVNGGSFA
+1805 VEGG
-1814 VTATGNAARG
+1814 T
-1824 VYAEN
+1824 
-1829 NGVDSIRGGSFNVTS
+1829 FNVQP
-1844 DTHADPSSFGAYAT
+1844 ALV
-1858 GGTVNI
+1858 GGNN
-1864 EDGNFT
+1864 D
-1870 LNVHKDL
+1870 
-1877 SNRNC
+1877 C
-1882 DLARCGTGASYL
+1882 ARCYTYDDTKL
-1894 NISGGTFAG
+1894 NISGGTFTMTNG
-1903 DSAYHAVRSFG
+1903 GYAVRAFG
-1914 GETMITGN
+1914 GTTHISGN
-1922 PVFTA
+1922 PTFTA
-1927 QRGVDA
+1927 RYGIDI
-1933 GAWASADGTAKVTID
+1933 GSWAAATGTATMVVD
-1948 GGTFYCTDNF
+1948 GGTFNATVGEAVRCYTTSTVKDAGKDTEHTD
-1958 ALYATTHTYNG
+1958 
-1969 KTVVGDMTVLDGKFH
+1969 VVTGDLTIWDGKFH
-1984 TKSNIKPINKSSRPT
+1984 SPSSIKPVIVNSNTSTSNIKIR
-1999 YLKIKGGYFT
+1999 GGYYS
-2009 SYTASDISNNALDSF
+2009 SYTSSNVSNLTKYVVSPSTAEALASGTTE
-2024 VVAPSYTT
+2024 YT
-2032 AVESTDPMYA
+2032 EG
-2042 SPNDYRYRVNT
+2042 YRYRVNT
-2053 KFTVTWKDGAT
+2053 KYNVTFSVNGSNTVK
-2064 TLKTQEYNRNEIP
+2064 QYNRNETP
-2077 SYGGDY
+2077 SFG
-2083 NPSTSAETYEFLGW
+2083 ST
-2097 SPAIGPVTKDTTY
+2097 PAINDGNTYDFIGWTPEIAPVTTDATY
-2110 TALKQKYEA
+2110 TAVFKKWEA
-2119 EVFETGSATTKRYT
+2119 EIIMPNGTSKRYESFAT
-2133 TFEAAWADVQK
+2133 AWTDAQQLQ
-2144 IENGTLR
+2144 NCTLR
-2151 ILSNCYKGT
+2151 LLSNVNSSVQ
-2160 TLTYNPAPAEG
+2160 LTYNPAPPA
-2171 VAEGT
+2171 GT
-2176 PGYFTTATTTIDLN
+2176 TTEDEAYFTNATTTLDLN
-2190 GHTYNN
+2190 NHTLAFTGTANDRFLVINKTGSKFIIDDSSAQKNGVIKYE
-2196 YTSTTDTYALEMKK
+2196 STRDGMLICVATHYGDLE
-2210 AGCKLIITDTSGKTS
+2210 L
-2225 GYFGHMNYNAPNC
+2225 
-2238 RYRGVKLEK
+2238 R
-2247 GELVLAGG
+2247 GG
-2255 TLRTQNTYPYLA
+2255 TILARNNNATNTSVGVYPCRA
-2267 DDSEDFSSSGA
+2267 
-2278 YTVLVYAGTTF
+2278 TTF
-2289 TMTGGTLLAEAHK
+2289 TMTDGNIKAYARQSAKGVYTEAGGTE
-2302 NARAVCFV
+2302 V
-2310 GNGVA
+2310 
-2315 NISGGEIKVLAQY
+2315 
-2328 KKKDDAT
+2328 
-2335 QYYGAGAYGVI
+2335 
-2346 ADNSGGTANISGTVT
+2346 
-2361 ITSKANSSAI
+2361 
-2371 GVYVNASTNAA
+2371 
-2382 EANISGGSIDCWA
+2382 
-2395 KTQASMPVYC
+2395 
-2405 YQTKAVTNISGGSFK
+2405 
-2420 ANCSQD
+2420 
-2426 ASAWNTETVS
+2426 
-2436 VHKGATVNIS
+2436 VNIS
-2446 GGTYESTTGSNC
+2446 GGAILASTEYDNSGTPAWGNYSYGVHIRAGAKATLDGTYTVTSHANQDAYGIYAEGTSATAKGEITMKS
-2458 NAVRNFGG
+2458 G
-2466 TVTITGNPLFK
+2466 TVTAITNTKRVFGAWVNAYGTINIDGGTIDAHSTVANVTSMWNVEGAHCSGNGILNISGGDISSDNGASPIGVSVHGGKTTITGGKITSK
-2477 TRQGVNAGDYAEA
+2477 TALHAVDYASA
-2490 TATATVYV
+2490 TQTATIIV
-2498 NGGTFNNK
+2498 NGGTFIATDCAVRSSGLIRDSSIKNN
-2506 GYCFYAN
+2506 AN
-2513 TSTNDNGTVTGKV
+2513 VTING
-2526 YVNAGYFNSYGGSI
+2526 GYFYSTGSYI
-2540 CSGTAGTNLVLN
+2540 VHLRNDAGANPSTLVLN
-2552 GGYYKERS
+2552 GGKYFEKS
-2560 GTSTK
+2560 GTTFK
-2565 TNITTYKGATT
+2565 NQINALKGATT
-2576 TVSTLSPAITVAD
+2576 TINDINETVD
-2589 TTYHYQL
+2589 GKTYKYQL
-2596 LTDFNITWLGGES
+2596 LTDFTVTWKAGTS
-2609 YSKVTQVKSGVVP
+2609 YTKSETVRSGKTPSNTEVTSFV
-2622 TNTDLD
+2622 
-2628 GKCFLRNDSAF
+2628 RNDSTF

-2646 TPIGVIGDAT
+2646 TPSPVITDIT
-2656 YNAAGVYHEAKVTVS
+2656 YQAEGEYHVAKVKIGS
-2671 AQDSIFDNFDEA
+2671 GAWKIYDDFDEA
-2683 WAYAM
+2683 WNDAM
-2688 DQASA
+2688 AA
-2693 TITLLTNL
+2693 TDATVNITLLNNVTLNDYL
-2701 TRTTSIIYNPT
+2701 AYKPT
-2712 PANARHTFDLNN
+2712 IANARTTLDLNN
-2724 FTIKENTTDRLLI
+2724 FTLTQNSALYSIHI
-2737 VNKADAKL
+2737 NKADAKL
-2745 TITDNSSAKGGCL
+2745 TITDTSEDKGGCI
-2758 YKKMDSSANIST
+2758 YKKMSSST
-2770 SVVYHG
+2770 SIYGVYVYNG
-2776 ELILAGGK
+2776 EAIMAGGK
-2784 LYVENTKDDR
+2784 IYCENTIDNTS
-2794 VWHPAE
+2794 WHPAGGLYNASASAKIT
-2800 CVHVSRSTDGIFTM
+2800 V

-2819 ESQAKYLA
+2819 EAAAQITAYAITGYGPVNVSGGLVKATVKKYNNARALSQQMNTATITGGTFEA
-2827 YPLYNYATMNISGGT
+2827 SSTGNATGIYAVMAGAWIGSTAASAQSATVNISGGKFKAQTASSSAVCAFADGMVKKIGEEIVTAHGTLT
-2842 IIANATTQGAAQG
+2842 ITGGEFTTLAPAATATQIFSVVSNGARLFDDDHNLIGESRAE
-2855 LYAVAGTAT
+2855 TT
-2864 ISGGTWNISST
+2864 ISGGTF
-2875 TSGAVGVAA
+2875 
-2884 TGWVN
+2884 
-2889 TTGTPR
+2889 
-2895 ENGVLNITGGTF
+2895 L
-2907 NVSAATSNVQGFKSY
+2907 
-2922 AVGKRI
+2922 
-2928 DGTNYTARGIVNVS
+2928 
-2942 GGTFNVTCSAAT
+2942 
-2954 ATQVFA
+2954 
-2960 AQVDGWRLFDD
+2960 
-2971 ATPHNLIG
+2971 
-2979 EERGEINISGG
+2979 
-2990 TFTVDTRDNGA
+2990 VDTRDNGA
-3001 WVTNGGNVDLLRCWG
+3001 YVVNKNNNDILRCWG
-3016 NLNVTGGNFTIYQNN
+3016 TINITGGTFTIYQN
-3031 SSPCAIGVFRG
+3031 SGATGIGCYRG
-3042 KATVSGNP
+3042 KVTISGNP
-3050 VFNVYG
+3050 VFNING
-3056 HTNNAYAV
+3056 TTQTKGII
-3064 CAGYWTHENYCDK
+3064 AGPWNHSSYCDK
-3077 NAANNLAEAEVNGGT
+3077 DATNNLAEIEVNGGT
-3092 FKIITEGQNTNVI
+3092 FNVTANGTDGNVI
-3105 YALGQISAESRD
+3105 GAWTNGSISSTSATDAAAL
-3117 GETIT
+3117 
-3122 AHAGYAMNAKITVNG
+3122 AGYAMSSKITING
-3137 GEFLGICPNES
+3137 GEFICS
-3148 GKYPILLNS
+3148 GQKLVRTFYQYGS
-3157 VDDRVGT
+3157 VEGT
-3164 YGTAKSEIY
+3164 YGTAKREIF
-3173 VNGGKFKSR
+3173 VNGGKFKSQIATFNAD
-3182 KGTEAENTA
+3182 GTINTV
-3191 TGAVNAHITGKI
+3191 TGAGANVETGNASVKLAG
-3203 LLTGGY
+3203 LTGGY
-3209 YETNGQLA
+3209 YSNNNHLEAN
-3217 TRKADTCDIINITS
+3217 RADTCDLITL
-3231 AEIDPEYANGYR
+3231 EETDPEYANGYR

-3274 KTQDKSTITLLR
+3274 KTQDNSTITLLR
-3286 TVDDYEGPTLYYN
+3286 TVDDYAGSTLYYD
-3299 PSTAMSCTLD
+3299 PTTAKSCTLD

-3340 DSSAGK
+3340 DSSTGK
-3346 TGKFSHEKSGATFA
+3346 TGKFSHEKSGAAFG
-3360 AIVYH
+3360 IVVYH

-3370 ESGTVHCKNTSGNAQ
+3370 ESGTVHCKNTSGGAQ
-3385 ALRSTEADAIIQ
+3385 ALRSTGSDAIIQ
-3397 VTGGKV
+3397 MTGGKA

-3417 GPATITGGLVLAEGS
+3417 GPATITGGLLLAEGAD
-3432 YARGVNSTNANAD
+3432 ARGVNSQDANAD

-3455 AIASA
+3455 AIASSG
-3460 ETAYGLYVE
+3460 TAHGLYVE
-3469 GGGKLTINENACD
+3469 GGGKLTISENACD

-3501 TISGNAKIRANAGT
+3501 TISGNATIRSNAGT
-3515 SSYTVL
+3515 ASYTVL
-3521 AQGDNAN
+3521 AQGSNAN
-3528 ATIEGGTITSYS
+3528 VTIEGGTITSYS
-3540 SANSASITVYALLGA
+3540 SANSASITVYANLGA

-3578 RTGADATMTI
+3578 RTAGNNTTMTI
-3588 DGGTFYGGESG
+3588 DGGIFYGGESG

-3622 TGIRAMDWADDTT
+3622 TGIRAMDWADAAT
-3635 IKGKLTV
+3635 ITGKLTV
-3642 NGGTFT
+3642 KGGTFNT
-3648 TTGTTIYVSSKA
+3648 TAQAIYVSSKA

-3672 NGGKFKSTGSNIVQM
+3672 EGGKFKTTGSTIVQM
-3687 DATPD
+3687 DAAPAGTT
-3692 GADPSTLIIAG
+3692 ASTLIIAG
-3703 GYFYEKSGTTFKDQ
+3703 GYFSEKSGTTFKNQ
-3717 IIPFIA
+3717 ITPFIA

-3750 VTDGAVVTN
+3750 VKVNSTTTN
-3759 YTTFKAAFDYAR
+3759 YTILKNALDYAR
-3771 TINNSTVTILDDCNF
+3771 TQAASLVTILDDCDF

-3815 NSETSYDRV
+3815 NSVTSYDRV

-3835 NSVAKGGKLNLTKAH
+3835 NSDAKGGKLNLTKAH

-3856 IVFNDASQL
+3856 VVFNDASQL

-3871 IYVENTTASKAVEA
+3871 IYVENETASKAVEA
-3885 LNIWGTTGIFRQT
+3885 LNIWSTTSTFRQT
-3898 GGTLQAKATSATA
+3898 GGTLQAKAISATA
-3911 TGVQMRGTAEIS
+3911 TGVQMHGTAQIS
-3923 GGNITVTSVGS
+3923 GGNITVTSEGGN
-3934 TARAFVPAADAG
+3934 ARAFSQDADAG
-3946 NSKYGSIT
+3946 NSKYSSLT
-3954 VSGTPTITVSGARE
+3954 VSGTPTITVSGAGE
-3968 VSGVYANVAG
+3968 VSGVYSNVAG
-3978 TTTTISGGTWNITST
+3978 TSTTISGGTWNITST
-3993 TSTAYGVRLSKANT
+3993 STSAYGVRLTKANT

-4016 VTATTTNAYGI
+4016 ATATTTNAYGV
-4027 YVSGGG
+4027 YVSAGG
-4033 SGTVSGGTFTSRT
+4033 SVTVSGGTFTSRN
-4046 GANKNESFGAFA
+4046 GAGQNECFGAFA

-4068 GGTFDVNSADNA
+4068 GGTFDVNSANNA
-4080 GSNINVVRVQPG
+4080 GGNINVVRVQPS

-4106 NNGNGL
+4106 TSGYGL

-4133 YVGSWYSGDGT
+4133 YAGSWYQGDGSSNVT
-4144 NDELATVNLNGGTF
+4144 ATVNLNGGTF
-4158 NVKGVAINVTWNTR
+4158 NVKGVAINATWGTQ
-4172 YKDGVYLDSPFVN
+4172 YKDGAYLASPFVN

-4206 ANGADG
+4206 ADGADG

-4233 GQISPYVADTCD
+4233 EQIEPYIADTSRI
-4245 LNTLD
+4245 NTLD
-4250 PLLEGIYKYEVAPH
+4250 PLLEGVYKYEVAPH
-4264 YVAKVQTGSTTKF
+4264 YVAKVRESGGAEKYFTLVTSALDFFKTKNN
-4277 HTTAKGAFD
+4277 A
-4286 YAKTVS
+4286 
-4292 NPTITLLDNCTLT
+4292 TLTMLDNAELPAAP
-4305 SGGDA
+4305 SR
-4310 NYNKFTAN
+4310 Y
-4318 SWTGTLDL
+4318 
-4326 NNFTLTPTIDGEG
+4326 TLTPTISNW
-4339 RAFTVRGTSSKLT
+4339 RGTWDLNDKTVSCTYVASGYAMFDLNKADAILT
-4352 ITDNSGAKGGKIYYQ
+4352 ITDNSIAKRGRLEHVESSASGAVWGLNIENGEIILEAGTIYSKNTNADATGSKVGMSVKNANSRFTMNGGRIECVGSTGSQGLVLSGGSAATVSGGKIISIAELNGTVGNYAYGIYISGTSTLTVNGADSIYAKGGKADDTRAY
-4367 GPSTASLIY
+4367 ALN
-4376 FVVEGSAEV
+4376 
-4385 ELAAGTLYV
+4385 AG
-4394 EDTSADKVAVGF
+4394 
-4406 VVNSSTAKFTQSGGT
+4406 GGT
-4421 FTVKGKYQAQG
+4421 V
-4432 YYGSGTATF
+4432 
-4441 SGGSMYVEGET
+4441 
-4452 SQAIGL
+4452 
-4458 HPNAATA
+4458 
-4465 VLNVSGTFELDA
+4465 
-4477 KSTNNAYAVYAE
+4477 
-4489 NGTATIEGTPDFYAE
+4489 TIEGTPFIMAE
-4504 SPTRARVLQ
+4504 SPTKGARVLQ
-4513 GTSSGNLTVDGG
+4513 SSGTANVTVNGG
-4525 TFEANG
+4525 VFEAKAG
-4531 TTASQSDC
+4531 TTDSYA
-4539 YVLIPEGT
+4539 LIAEGT
-4547 STITVNGGKF
+4547 STMTVNGGKY
-4557 KNNQNNFTY
+4557 KTNQTNISY
-4566 KASGA
+4566 KSANA
-4571 TLTINGGYFNE
+4571 TLTINGGYYNE
-4582 TSGTNHKT
+4582 SSGTNHKT
-4590 KIDPY
+4590 RVATY
-4595 KGSGKVVLNLD
+4595 LGSGKVVLNLD
-4606 TDDAEYI
+4606 TDDAEYA
-4613 AGYRYIV
+4613 AGYRYVV
-4620 TADPVAKVKVGSSVT
+4620 TTDPVAKVKVGTTTT
-4635 YHPTVASAFKTANAA
+4635 YYTTVAKAFAAASAA
-4650 TSASTITMLKDAS
+4650 TSVSTITMLKDAS

-4721 TTNFNS
+4721 TTN
-4727 TGKSAN
+4727 
-4733 PYGVYVYTGT
+4733 YTGT
-4743 FNLNAGTISVSCST
+4743 AKDKNPFGVYLYAGTLNLNAGTISVSCST
-4757 DTVCGIVAKASQT
+4757 DTVYGIVAKASQT

-4804 VAAMG
+4804 VAAKG

-4815 RSGGTFTVEDGK
+4815 RSGSGGTFTVEDGK

-4842 SSTDANLVIQG
+4842 STTDANLIIQG
-4853 GWYTTNTRLAT
+4853 GWYTTKNRLAT
-4864 GVAAP
+4864 GVPAP

-4892 WTTDGDPLTG
+4892 WATDGDALTG
-4902 TYTSGTTKVGASIV
+4902 TYTSGTTKVGTSIV

-4924 GYTFSAWTP
+4924 GYTFAAWTP
-4933 AVAAT
+4933 AVEAT
-4938 MPAANTTYTAT
+4938 MPA
-4949 WTINSFNVTF
+4949 
-4959 NMQGHGAAIAKQTID
+4959 
-4974 YNGLVTEPAT
+4974 
-4984 PTEANYVFG
+4984 
-4993 GWYKEAGCT
+4993 
-5002 NAWNF
+5002 
-5007 STDHVTAATTLYAK
+5007 
-5021 WTAAEASVTVSGAT
+5021 
-5035 TYYATLDAAWTAANS
+5035 
-5050 ATAAST
+5050 
-5056 IKLLKAA
+5056 
-5063 TVTTRLTYDNE
+5063 
-5074 NDQNCT
+5074 ND
-5080 LDLNGHTITS
+5080 
-5090 NTDNRYPLYINN
+5090 
-5102 ASTTFTITDGT
+5102 
-5113 VGKSGK
+5113 V
-5119 LSITTTY
+5119 
-5126 SSGEISA
+5126 
-5133 VNLNAGTLLLEGGT
+5133 
-5147 IEVTTG
+5147 
-5153 GNHTNGVYVNSGT
+5153 
-5166 TFTMN
+5166 
-5171 DGIIHVT
+5171 
-5178 TTNSKRGR
+5178 
-5186 GVYTKGTTTINGG
+5186 
-5199 VINMETA
+5199 
-5206 NNGTVVY
+5206 
-5213 YSAGTATINDGKF
+5213 
-5226 QITNN
+5226 
-5231 AGKYVV
+5231 
-5237 YPNSAGSNVKIK
+5237 
-5249 GGYYNAAGTYL
+5249 
-5260 TNYVSAP
+5260 
-5267 YHVFNVSPALD
+5267 
-5278 GIYTYEVAEGY
+5278 
-5289 TLTWSTDGDPLT
+5289 
-5301 GTYTSGTTKVGT
+5301 
-5313 TIVAPST
+5313 
-5320 PTKTGYT
+5320 
-5327 FAGWST
+5327 
-5333 TPAATMPA
+5333 
-5341 ANTTYTATW
+5341 
-5350 TVNSYTIRFLNYD
+5350 
-5363 GSVLQ
+5363 
-5368 SGSVNYGETPV
+5368 
-5379 YSGETP
+5379 
-5385 SKPADATYTY
+5385 
-5395 TFTGWS
+5395 
-5401 PAIAAVSGVQ
+5401 
-5411 DYTAQFSQT
+5411 
-5420 ANVASVTAN
+5420 
-5429 ASGYTRYYTDF
+5429 
-5440 SDAFKDVKE
+5440 
-5449 ATVAVTITLLKDV
+5449 
-5462 SSPALVYSGINTDC
+5462 
-5476 TLDLNG
+5476 
-5482 HTLTNTNTSAQVA
+5482 
-5495 VNIYKAG
+5495 
-5502 TTFTIT
+5502 
-5508 DKTESKSGQIRIV
+5508 
-5521 STQADEAYG
+5521 
-5530 LYVYAGH
+5530 
-5537 LKLEA
+5537 
-5542 GTIYASLAANTCAG
+5542 
-5556 VRAVTAN
+5556 
-5563 SSFTM
+5563 
-5568 DGGTIHLVTTGTNN
+5568 
-5582 GIGVTASN
+5582 
-5590 GTTIINGG
+5590 
-5598 TIHVETTSGDGYGI
+5598 
-5612 KHDGGTV
+5612 
-5619 TVNDGKFNISATG
+5619 
-5632 SAYATNLAGAN
+5632 
-5643 ASVVIRGG
+5643 
-5651 YYTTNSQLYPTAPYH
+5651 
-5666 VFDLTGESPYRYEV
+5666 
-5680 AEAYTLTWNL
+5680 
-5690 DGGSIATPGTPAG
+5690 
-5703 YVKKGATL
+5703 
-5711 TAPTV
+5711 
-5716 TKTGYTFAAWSPA
+5716 
-5729 VAATMPAA
+5729 
-5737 NTTYTATWT
+5737 TYTATWT
-5746 MDEVGDRLDIVDWT
+5746 MDVVGDRLDIVDWT
-5760 ATNLTINAN
+5760 ATDLTINAN
-5769 GWSASG
+5769 GWAASG
-5775 WPYTINGIEYAKDAR
+5775 WPYTINGTSYESSAR
-5790 AADRTLEIPYSGEA
+5790 AADRTLTIPYTGEA

-5830 TADGIS
+5830 TTAGVTTADT
-5836 ESDIIYVNSGNLTI
+5836 IYVNSGTLAI
-5850 NASSTPR
+5850 NASALTS
-5857 IAALYIRPEASVSI
+5857 IGGLYIRPEASVTI
-5871 TGGTLAIDKLVLR
+5871 TGGTLAIGKLVLR

-6024 FHSGAAGA
+6024 FHSGAAGV

-6075 DYIYPAIPFS
+6075 EYIYPAIPFS

-6136 TSILAHPMRYE
+6136 TSILAHPMRYDE
-6147 EAYKPGIDVAK
+6147 TYKPGIDVAK

-6239 DAAAGTTAGRLVL
+6239 DAAAGTTTARLVL

-6263 GNEDVQDESTKPIKY
+6263 GNEDVQDESTKPVKY
-6278 IYQDKMYIQIGDKV
+6278 IYQDKMYIKIDGV
-6292 YDATGKL
+6292 LYDATGKL
-6299 VNKK
+6299 VRK